1 MEKEYTLEDIAN
13 ENTSQFGSRE
23 LDNGNPYSWAKAK
36 PMEFTQDVEEMGKN
50 YTITIDQ
57 VKNYLAPREAGTME
71 NIGSGLVQVGSQI
84 LEASAGIDLFFKKN
98 SFPDLN
104 DKEAQD
110 LIALATHNLE
120 SIKANRAE
128 MLNREGIGGFA
139 FQASNVIGQ
148 AALSAAIGIATGGAA
163 VPIALGG
170 VQEFGRK
177 TGDYAIKYAQETG
190 DYSLKDQSAKDDL
203 IALAYAGV
211 SAAIEAGIG
220 AERVLNGLIAKGS
233 LKQAGKAALGE
244 ATEEFLQEYA
254 EYAADSVAGYNERGE
269 LEVFKDALT
278 GAVYG
283 ALGGG
288 VMGFGMYYANKGKL
302 TELFTRQGFDPATAK
317 SMAVEAIDDAKKT
330 TIAELITRDQLEKH
344 YGQKYEDLKVK
355 IDTVINNVQG
365 LSFLTPEQR
374 TNYVETVA
382 SDLSRQV
389 MIQAAM
395 FKTDTDSIL
404 NLSDIEAIGN
414 QLVLNTP
421 DMHDQVVLRQRI
433 ADKKAQL
440 KELRS
445 IKTQKKAQKL
455 GVEGETEQESRLNLQ
470 IQALQNQI
478 KRLDEEDL
486 IENKIV
492 SRRNGGVDV
501 VGQAIDAGKNF
512 IASAEAPTQQGLEGW
527 LSDTPRTYRKWFAR
541 NTIPESVRANLLSN
555 ATQIKDVA
563 KIHPDIKT
571 DIQNA
576 LKRIANGLTMDNFA
590 EMMSMP
596 TRDANPFQSASFA
609 YLLLSDPDVSLSAIA
624 SYTERLQAQ
633 QSYKDGAMQT
643 PDDIMSQVIKEN
655 TPDKWNTDGTTEDKN
670 LLMLYNQKTMQ
681 SKSSTIAAIRGGDV
695 NYITAILQENGI
707 KTREMSGTQIKDIAR
722 LNWQW
727 FIGKDVGISAGRN
740 AQRIA
745 LNAIEQNVVS
755 GNMVLLRNGYTQAQI
770 DAMDDATWDR
780 LVRAA
785 YRSENPETASQE
797 DQIDFDAIPDDI
809 LNQTELAAENAR
821 LDNIYP
827 AYTGDTIR
835 IIDPAEL
842 KQAQYEVIQRTNPM
856 QDEYHVGIRSV
867 NDIKTFDETIDDKD
881 SFVWGDY
888 SQEDAKRDLAK
899 NEITIYSSKPIENG
913 VFVSTSYKQAQEYAG
928 GKGAKVYEKTV
939 PLDYVAWISG
949 DEGQFAIT
957 DVVGKKRSVYNSNGE
972 RIAQS
977 EPALRNFYKW
987 FGDSKVVDSQG
998 RPLVVYHGTK
1008 DDFVE
1013 FQLKTGKRYDS
1024 GHLGTG
1030 FYFTNKEQSAKEYAQ
1045 WKSGYG
1051 EERVL
1056 PLYLKIQNPL
1066 LLNDKDATFKVRAKK
1081 ALGIPQKE
1089 TQGYYSITEK
1099 ESDQITNEAKKQG
1112 YDGIIAPMFS
1122 SEGEIYYVA
1131 FEPNQI
1137 KSVNNRGTFDIATP
1151 NIYFQSELSAA
1162 MNQRKKAAEDRNIIV
1177 DKLKNIKNQPM
1188 LQNTQTGEILIPTG
1202 IGNIR
1207 IVDKSALEDQ
1217 SVAFGYEPETRSFIV
1232 PIPKIQSKTIKQIQN
1247 YVAKQDL
1254 ETAMFHEDIHRLDH
1268 KGESDIDIK
1277 SEFMK
1282 ELNPDVS
1289 MKEYFN
1295 RPEEAHAYA
1304 QQRAAQI
1311 AENISKMTTTERLN
1325 VAGNAEFIDRMT
1337 DRVSKYYE
1345 WNTANT
1351 NYFRGLMEDLKSYI
1365 LNNLTDDVYYQG
1377 AGKHLAGFD
1386 PETKAIIL
1394 SKSMNTGSLPHEMAH
1409 FWLQEMFNRMQT
1421 EDVPESA
1428 RTSWNELSRVLGIT
1442 PDQRTL
1448 TADQQEKFA
1457 NLTEAY
1463 IFNKTALPA
1472 GTEPVIKDYME
1483 YVPERY
1489 NSFLD
1494 MGWVDGNGVVQNP
1507 ILNEDSKRWFDA
1519 YYSGMGLF
1527 GDSPTMTKFA
1537 VSNEPAKEDVRTE
1550 RQEILDDAHK
1560 EVMKTRQDAEK
1571 AIDENVP
1578 VETKQKIVDK
1588 IQDYDAAAKDFLA
1601 PAENSDDINDKKRSV
1616 WQKTLDI
1623 LHAGRGTDTR
1633 EETMAKVNDWVKKH
1647 WDEALAIAKLNPN
1660 YYDNPTEIPTSLLIR
1675 AVSEQNTDPAIK
1687 DLLRAN
1693 FAMAKSLEM
1702 KTGGLN
1708 NDTHDSVFLIGL
1720 GKIQNNLNQA
1730 YALKRFGAT
1739 KNATAR
1745 VDSEI
1750 AKFCERYASD
1760 VMSGRKSWQ
1769 DVMALAATEFGK
1781 VDGIDSQV
1789 LSQTQLPK
1797 NASRQDFIKYM
1808 KHLIKV
1814 QAGAEM
1820 SGEQIAK
1827 FNEVA
1832 TAAQI
1837 ASTDLDS
1844 ESESVY
1850 LAASA
1855 ALRRYHDFVAESIVA
1870 DNWFDKVAGQYFNR
1884 AMLSGLTTQTK
1895 NLVGNKFENWI
1906 VRAAIATKYGKSKV
1920 STETITK
1927 ERNRLTKIYE
1937 SSLLSI
1943 PQMENLSDPTLVHG
1957 EGYGLSDNSVNIAG
1971 IRLQTLGK
1979 TSIPDPL
1986 AMLGRSDFYFRR
1998 EVYLASLAARAT
2010 QYATEN
2016 NLDPDVVFK
2025 EFKKLSTTNE
2035 TAGDARKEAI
2045 LLGHTAV
2052 FTQNGS
2058 LAQALNK
2065 VRRVLN
2071 EMIPLG
2077 RRYGLGNL
2085 IAPFTKTPSNIVE
2098 MGARAI
2104 VSPFTSIYE
2113 YATTKELSLQHRV
2126 DLGNLAGALL
2136 LFAVTAALSGD
2147 YEPPYKVGEKYD
2159 AKRHYDSLRIGGVW
2173 IKLDSFGAM
2182 ETPLRLLLG
2191 AISSAK
2197 GAWPRVVAGTF
2208 AQIPVDISKLEY
2220 ALTKPAKGGTSF
2232 LEGEI
2237 DKFIP
2242 TIASDAAKALGH
2254 QSGIVLDSPYLMGN
2268 KTIRKLGLDG
2278 AEPSVNDWIRLVG
2291 MGIIQIDNKQ

>member
-13 ENTSQFGSRE
+13 ENTTQFGSRE

-71 NIGSGLVQVGSQI
+71 NIGSGLVQVGSQL

-148 AALSAAIGIATGGAA
+148 AALSAAIGVATGGAA

-211 SAAIEAGIG
+211 SAAIEAGMG

-244 ATEEFLQEYA
+244 AAEEFLQEYA

-470 IQALQNQI
+470 IKALQNQI

-492 SRRNGGVDV
+492 SRQNGGVDV

-590 EMMSMP
+590 EMMAAP

-624 SYTERLQAQ
+624 SYTERLQTQ

-681 SKSSTIAAIRGGDV
+681 SKASTIAAIRGGDV
-695 NYITAILQENGI
+695 NYITDILQQNGI
-707 KTREMSGTQIKDIAR
+707 KTRDMSGTQIKDIAR

-727 FIGKDVGISAGRN
+727 FIGKDVGVSAGRN

-745 LNAIEQNVVS
+745 LSAIEQNVVS
-755 GNMVLLRNGYTQAQI
+755 GDMVLLRNGYTQAQI

-809 LNQTELAAENAR
+809 LNQTDLAAENAR
-821 LDNIYP
+821 LD
-827 AYTGDTIR
+827 
-835 IIDPAEL
+835 AENPV
-842 KQAQYEVIQRTNPM
+842 YE
-856 QDEYHVGIRSV
+856 G
-867 NDIKTFDETIDDKD
+867 ETINID
-881 SFVWGDY
+881 
-888 SQEDAKRDLAK
+888 
-899 NEITIYSSKPIENG
+899 
-913 VFVSTSYKQAQEYAG
+913 
-928 GKGAKVYEKTV
+928 GKERT
-939 PLDYVAWISG
+939 
-949 DEGQFAIT
+949 
-957 DVVGKKRSVYNSNGE
+957 VYNSNGE

-987 FGDSKVVDSQG
+987 FGDSKVVDEQG
-998 RPLVVYHGTK
+998 RPLVVYHGTTA
-1008 DDFVE
+1008 DFDTFAE
-1013 FQLKTGKRYDS
+1013 NSF
-1024 GHLGTG
+1024 
-1030 FYFTNKEQSAKEYAQ
+1030 FTNDYFNADGYA
-1045 WKSGYG
+1045 SG
-1051 EERVL
+1051 EKVFEV
-1056 PLYLKIQNPL
+1056 YLKLSKPL
-1066 LLNDKDATFKVRAKK
+1066 VVDAKGKKWNQLDTKYGTTTREIIGKVSNKDFDGVIFENINDDWTDDEESENYTTDYIPFK
-1081 ALGIPQKE
+1081 
-1089 TQGYYSITEK
+1089 S
-1099 ESDQITNEAKKQG
+1099 
-1112 YDGIIAPMFS
+1112 
-1122 SEGEIYYVA
+1122 
-1131 FEPNQI
+1131 NQI
-1137 KSVNNRGTFDIATP
+1137 KSVDNRGTFDIANP
-1151 NIYFQSELSAA
+1151 NI
-1162 MNQRKKAAEDRNIIV
+1162 
-1177 DKLKNIKNQPM
+1177 
-1188 LQNTQTGEILIPTG
+1188 
-1202 IGNIR
+1202 
-1207 IVDKSALEDQ
+1207 
-1217 SVAFGYEPETRSFIV
+1217 
-1232 PIPKIQSKTIKQIQN
+1232 
-1247 YVAKQDL
+1247 
-1254 ETAMFHEDIHRLDH
+1254 
-1268 KGESDIDIK
+1268 
-1277 SEFMK
+1277 
-1282 ELNPDVS
+1282 
-1289 MKEYFN
+1289 
-1295 RPEEAHAYA
+1295 
-1304 QQRAAQI
+1304 
-1311 AENISKMTTTERLN
+1311 
-1325 VAGNAEFIDRMT
+1325 
-1337 DRVSKYYE
+1337 
-1345 WNTANT
+1345 
-1351 NYFRGLMEDLKSYI
+1351 
-1365 LNNLTDDVYYQG
+1365 YYQG

-1448 TADQQEKFA
+1448 TQDQQEKFA

-1507 ILNEDSKRWFDA
+1507 ILNEDSKHWFDA

-1560 EVMKTRQDAEK
+1560 EVLKTRQDAEK

-1708 NDTHDSVFLIGL
+1708 NDTHDSMFLIGL

-1906 VRAAIATKYGKSKV
+1906 VRAAIATKYGKSQV

-2113 YATTKELSLQHRV
+2113 YATTKDVSLQHRV

-2182 ETPLRLLLG
+2182 ETSLRLLLG

-2232 LEGEI
+2232 LEGELG
-2237 DKFIP
+2237 KFIP

-2278 AEPSVNDWIRLVG
+2278 AEPSVNDWIRAVG
-2291 MGIIQIDNKQ
+2291 LGIIQIDNKQ

>member
-71 NIGSGLVQVGSQI
+71 NIGSGLVQVGSQL

-148 AALSAAIGIATGGAA
+148 AALSAAIGVATGGAA

-211 SAAIEAGIG
+211 SAAIEAGMG

-244 ATEEFLQEYA
+244 AAEEFLQEYA

-317 SMAVEAIDDAKKT
+317 GMATEAIDDAKKT

-389 MIQAAM
+389 LIQAAM

-501 VGQAIDAGKNF
+501 VGQAIDTGKNF

-555 ATQIKDVA
+555 ATKIKDVA

-633 QSYKDGAMQT
+633 QSYKDGAKQT
-643 PDDIMSQVIKEN
+643 ADDIMSQVIKEN

-722 LNWQW
+722 MNWQW
-727 FIGKDVGISAGRN
+727 FIGKDVGVSAGRN

-785 YRSENPETASQE
+785 YRSENPETTSQE

-809 LNQTELAAENAR
+809 LNQTDLAAENAR
-821 LDNIYP
+821 LD
-827 AYTGDTIR
+827 
-835 IIDPAEL
+835 AENPV
-842 KQAQYEVIQRTNPM
+842 YE
-856 QDEYHVGIRSV
+856 G
-867 NDIKTFDETIDDKD
+867 ETINID
-881 SFVWGDY
+881 
-888 SQEDAKRDLAK
+888 
-899 NEITIYSSKPIENG
+899 
-913 VFVSTSYKQAQEYAG
+913 
-928 GKGAKVYEKTV
+928 GKERT
-939 PLDYVAWISG
+939 
-949 DEGQFAIT
+949 
-957 DVVGKKRSVYNSNGE
+957 VYNSNGE

-998 RPLVVYHGTK
+998 RPLVVYHGT
-1008 DDFVE
+1008 DAE
-1013 FQLKTGKRYDS
+1013 FDTFDISHFGETDS
-1024 GHLGTG
+1024 GDFGRG
-1030 FYFTNKEQSAKEYAQ
+1030 FYFTADKRYAEY
-1045 WKSGYG
+1045 YG
-1051 EERVL
+1051 GQIM
-1056 PLYLKIQNPL
+1056 PLYLKIENPY
-1066 LLNDKDATFKVRAKK
+1066 KTS
-1081 ALGIPQKE
+1081 IW
-1089 TQGYYSITEK
+1089 GYVDTDLK
-1099 ESDQITNEAKKQG
+1099 QKQG
-1112 YDGIIAPMFS
+1112 YDGVLVWTQETVFPRSKFETQKEYKAAIKEYQEYGRYNVEIGEESFS
-1122 SEGEIYYVA
+1122 IQEKLPKEIVV
-1131 FEPNQI
+1131 FESNQI
-1137 KSVNNRGTFDIATP
+1137 KSTDNRGTFDVATP
-1151 NIYFQSELSAA
+1151 NIYYQSELPDVAESVERLSDLNPSAA
-1162 MNQRKKAAEDRNIIV
+1162 ARKESNESWVDFVNYINHNFDALHTIKNGKGLAAFMREIDPNTKYKEMAVMIVDSSIYADRLGLIEGYFDPNANVLVLPVSSEIYNNT
-1177 DKLKNIKNQPM
+1177 DKLKEYLTSDYMKTIFRHEFTHAQDVARGVPAQP
-1188 LQNTQTGEILIPTG
+1188 
-1202 IGNIR
+1202 
-1207 IVDKSALEDQ
+1207 VSDKDSEYYNNPAEFNAYSQQAIQHIADALNKMGSFYSDIALENW
-1217 SVAFGYEPETRSFIV
+1217 ASFLKYSMQVITDSRDGTN
-1232 PIPKIQSKTIKQIQN
+1232 KALLNFNQRNKRRFLN
-1247 YVAKQDL
+1247 
-1254 ETAMFHEDIHRLDH
+1254 RLYQTYNMY
-1268 KGESDIDIK
+1268 K
-1277 SEFMK
+1277 S
-1282 ELNPDVS
+1282 
-1289 MKEYFN
+1289 
-1295 RPEEAHAYA
+1295 
-1304 QQRAAQI
+1304 Q
-1311 AENISKMTTTERLN
+1311 TE
-1325 VAGNAEFIDRMT
+1325 GM
-1337 DRVSKYYE
+1337 
-1345 WNTANT
+1345 
-1351 NYFRGLMEDLKSYI
+1351 
-1365 LNNLTDDVYYQG
+1365 YYQG
-1377 AGKHLAGFD
+1377 AGKHIAGFD

-1560 EVMKTRQDAEK
+1560 EVIRTRQDAEK

-1601 PAENSDDINDKKRSV
+1601 PAENADDINDKKRSV

-1647 WDEALAIAKLNPN
+1647 WDEALAIATLNPN

-1708 NDTHDSVFLIGL
+1708 NDTHDSMFLIGL

-1906 VRAAIATKYGKSKV
+1906 VRAAIATKYGKSQV

-1971 IRLQTLGK
+1971 VRLQTLGK

-2045 LLGHTAV
+2045 LMGHTAV

-2173 IKLDSFGAM
+2173 IKLDAFGAM

-2232 LEGEI
+2232 VEGELG
-2237 DKFIP
+2237 KFIP

>member
-13 ENTSQFGSRE
+13 ANTSQFGSRE

-71 NIGSGLVQVGSQI
+71 NIGSGLVQVGSQL
-84 LEASAGIDLFFKKN
+84 LEASAGLDLFFKKN

-148 AALSAAIGIATGGAA
+148 AALSAAIGVATGGAA

-211 SAAIEAGIG
+211 SAAIEAGMG

-244 ATEEFLQEYA
+244 AAEEFLQEYA

-317 SMAVEAIDDAKKT
+317 GMAVEAIDDAKKT

-374 TNYVETVA
+374 ANYVETVA

-389 MIQAAM
+389 LIQAAM

-555 ATQIKDVA
+555 ATKIKDVA

-633 QSYKDGAMQT
+633 QSYKDGAKQT

-707 KTREMSGTQIKDIAR
+707 KTRDMSGTQIKDIAR
-722 LNWQW
+722 MNWQW
-727 FIGKDVGISAGRN
+727 FIGKDVGVSAGRN

-745 LNAIEQNVVS
+745 LSAIEQNVVS
-755 GNMVLLRNGYTQAQI
+755 GDMVLLRNGYTQAQI

-809 LNQTELAAENAR
+809 LNQTDLAAENAR
-821 LDNIYP
+821 LD
-827 AYTGDTIR
+827 
-835 IIDPAEL
+835 AENPV
-842 KQAQYEVIQRTNPM
+842 YE
-856 QDEYHVGIRSV
+856 G
-867 NDIKTFDETIDDKD
+867 ETINID
-881 SFVWGDY
+881 
-888 SQEDAKRDLAK
+888 
-899 NEITIYSSKPIENG
+899 
-913 VFVSTSYKQAQEYAG
+913 
-928 GKGAKVYEKTV
+928 GKERT
-939 PLDYVAWISG
+939 
-949 DEGQFAIT
+949 
-957 DVVGKKRSVYNSNGE
+957 VYNSNGE

-987 FGDSKVVDSQG
+987 FGDSKVVDEQG

-1008 DDFVE
+1008 AQFNE
-1013 FQLKTGKRYDS
+1013 FLGEKIGQS
-1024 GHLGTG
+1024 GTSEGVG
-1030 FYFTNKEQSAKEYAQ
+1030 FYFTNDKGIATGYGDVMSVYLKLEKPVYAYAQ
-1045 WKSGYG
+1045 VFMA
-1051 EERVL
+1051 E
-1056 PLYLKIQNPL
+1056 
-1066 LLNDKDATFKVRAKK
+1066 D
-1081 ALGIPQKE
+1081 
-1089 TQGYYSITEK
+1089 
-1099 ESDQITNEAKKQG
+1099 
-1112 YDGIIAPMFS
+1112 YDGDLDIMEANAEMIRDASMQVLEDLKAKGYEFYDETTSQMADIYTETDYDSLVNTIEMYIKDGIKAEEYDENKLYNDIREAIIKEFGFDGFKTKRYNNSDAAV
-1122 SEGEIYYVA
+1122 YVA
-1131 FEPNQI
+1131 LMSNQI
-1137 KSVNNRGTFDIATP
+1137 KSVNNRGTFDIANP
-1151 NIYFQSELSAA
+1151 NIYYQSELPDVAESVERLSDLNPSAA
-1162 MNQRKKAAEDRNIIV
+1162 ARKESNESWVDFVNYINHNFDALHTIKNGKGLAAFMREIDPNTKYKEMAVMIVDSSIYADRLGLIEGYFDPNANVLVLPVSSEIYNNT
-1177 DKLKNIKNQPM
+1177 DKLKEYLTSNYMKTIFRHEFTHAQDVARGVPAQP
-1188 LQNTQTGEILIPTG
+1188 
-1202 IGNIR
+1202 
-1207 IVDKSALEDQ
+1207 VSDKDSEYYNNPAEFNAYSQQAIQHIADALNKMGSFYSDIALENW
-1217 SVAFGYEPETRSFIV
+1217 ASFLKYSMQVITDSRDGTN
-1232 PIPKIQSKTIKQIQN
+1232 KALLNFNQRNKRRFLN
-1247 YVAKQDL
+1247 
-1254 ETAMFHEDIHRLDH
+1254 RLYQTYNMY
-1268 KGESDIDIK
+1268 K
-1277 SEFMK
+1277 S
-1282 ELNPDVS
+1282 
-1289 MKEYFN
+1289 
-1295 RPEEAHAYA
+1295 
-1304 QQRAAQI
+1304 Q
-1311 AENISKMTTTERLN
+1311 TE
-1325 VAGNAEFIDRMT
+1325 GM
-1337 DRVSKYYE
+1337 
-1345 WNTANT
+1345 
-1351 NYFRGLMEDLKSYI
+1351 
-1365 LNNLTDDVYYQG
+1365 YYQG

-1448 TADQQEKFA
+1448 TQDQQEKFA

-1560 EVMKTRQDAEK
+1560 EVIRTRQDAEK

-1616 WQKTLDI
+1616 WEKTLDI

-1633 EETMAKVNDWVKKH
+1633 DETMAKVNDWVKKH
-1647 WDEALAIAKLNPN
+1647 WDEALAIATLNPN

-1708 NDTHDSVFLIGL
+1708 NDTHDSMFLIGL

-1906 VRAAIATKYGKSKV
+1906 VRAAIASKYGKSKV

-2113 YATTKELSLQHRV
+2113 YATTKDLSLQHRV

-2232 LEGEI
+2232 LEGELG
-2237 DKFIP
+2237 KFIP
-2242 TIASDAAKALGH
+2242 TIVSDAAKAFGH

>member
-148 AALSAAIGIATGGAA
+148 AALSAAIGVATGGAA
-163 VPIALGG
+163 LPIALGG

-211 SAAIEAGIG
+211 SAAIEAGMG

-244 ATEEFLQEYA
+244 AAEEFLQEYA

-374 TNYVETVA
+374 ANYVETVA

-512 IASAEAPTQQGLEGW
+512 IASAEAPTKQGLEGW

-727 FIGKDVGISAGRN
+727 FIGKDVGVSAGRN

-755 GNMVLLRNGYTQAQI
+755 GDMVLLRNGYTQAQI

-809 LNQTELAAENAR
+809 LNQTDLAAENAR
-821 LDNIYP
+821 LD
-827 AYTGDTIR
+827 
-835 IIDPAEL
+835 AENPV
-842 KQAQYEVIQRTNPM
+842 YE
-856 QDEYHVGIRSV
+856 G
-867 NDIKTFDETIDDKD
+867 ETINID
-881 SFVWGDY
+881 
-888 SQEDAKRDLAK
+888 
-899 NEITIYSSKPIENG
+899 
-913 VFVSTSYKQAQEYAG
+913 
-928 GKGAKVYEKTV
+928 GKE
-939 PLDYVAWISG
+939 
-949 DEGQFAIT
+949 
-957 DVVGKKRSVYNSNGE
+957 RSVYNSNGE

-1008 DDFVE
+1008 AQFNE
-1013 FQLKTGKRYDS
+1013 FLGEKIGQS
-1024 GHLGTG
+1024 GTSEGVG
-1030 FYFTNKEQSAKEYAQ
+1030 FYFTNDKSIAAGYGDVMSVYLKLEKPVYAYAQ
-1045 WKSGYG
+1045 VFMA
-1051 EERVL
+1051 E
-1056 PLYLKIQNPL
+1056 
-1066 LLNDKDATFKVRAKK
+1066 D
-1081 ALGIPQKE
+1081 
-1089 TQGYYSITEK
+1089 
-1099 ESDQITNEAKKQG
+1099 
-1112 YDGIIAPMFS
+1112 YDGDLDIMEANAEMIRDASMQVLEDLKTKGYEFYDETTSQMADIYTETDYDSLVNTIEMYIKDGIKAEEYDENKLYNDIREAIIKEFGFDGFKTKRYNNSDAAV
-1122 SEGEIYYVA
+1122 YVA
-1131 FEPNQI
+1131 LMSNQI
-1137 KSVNNRGTFDIATP
+1137 KSVNNRGTFDVANP
-1151 NIYFQSELSAA
+1151 NIYYQSELQLPDAAESVERLSDLNPSAEA
-1162 MNQRKKAAEDRNIIV
+1162 RKESNESWVDFVNYINHNFDALHTIKNGKGLAAFMREIDPNTKYKEMAVMIVDSSIYSDRLGLIEGYFDPNANVLVLPVSSEIYNNTEKLKEYLTSDYMKTIFRHEFTHAQDVARGVPAQPVSDKDSEYYNNPAEYNAYSQQAIQHIADSLNKMGSFYSDIALENWASFLKYSMQVITDSRDGTNKALLNFNQRNKRRFLNR
-1177 DKLKNIKNQPM
+1177 LY
-1188 LQNTQTGEILIPTG
+1188 QTY
-1202 IGNIR
+1202 NMY
-1207 IVDKSALEDQ
+1207 KSQ
-1217 SVAFGYEPETRSFIV
+1217 
-1232 PIPKIQSKTIKQIQN
+1232 
-1247 YVAKQDL
+1247 
-1254 ETAMFHEDIHRLDH
+1254 
-1268 KGESDIDIK
+1268 
-1277 SEFMK
+1277 
-1282 ELNPDVS
+1282 
-1289 MKEYFN
+1289 
-1295 RPEEAHAYA
+1295 
-1304 QQRAAQI
+1304 
-1311 AENISKMTTTERLN
+1311 TE
-1325 VAGNAEFIDRMT
+1325 GM
-1337 DRVSKYYE
+1337 
-1345 WNTANT
+1345 
-1351 NYFRGLMEDLKSYI
+1351 
-1365 LNNLTDDVYYQG
+1365 YYQG

-1560 EVMKTRQDAEK
+1560 EVLKTRQDAEK

-1633 EETMAKVNDWVKKH
+1633 DETMAKVNDWVKKH
-1647 WDEALAIAKLNPN
+1647 WDEALAIATLNPN

-1708 NDTHDSVFLIGL
+1708 NDTHDSMFLIGL

-1789 LSQTQLPK
+1789 LSQIQLPK

-2016 NLDPDVVFK
+2016 HLDPDVVFK

-2242 TIASDAAKALGH
+2242 TIASDAAKAFGH

-2291 MGIIQIDNKQ
+2291 FGIIQIDNKK

>member
-1 MEKEYTLEDIAN
+1 MEKEYTLADIAN
-13 ENTSQFGSRE
+13 ENTTRFGSRE

-50 YTITIDQ
+50 FTITIDQ

-84 LEASAGIDLFFKKN
+84 LESTAGIDLFFKKN

-148 AALSAAIGIATGGAA
+148 AALSAVAGLATGGAA
-163 VPIALGG
+163 LPIALGG

-211 SAAIEAGIG
+211 SAAIEAGMG

-244 ATEEFLQEYA
+244 AAEEFLQEYA
-254 EYAADSVAGYNERGE
+254 EYAADSVVGYNERGE

-317 SMAVEAIDDAKKT
+317 GMATEAIDDAKKT

-344 YGQKYEDLKVK
+344 YGHKYEDLKVK

-395 FKTDTDSIL
+395 LKTDTDSIL
-404 NLSDIEAIGN
+404 NLSDIEAVGN

-470 IQALQNQI
+470 IKALQNQI

-492 SRRNGGVDV
+492 SRQNGGVDV

-541 NTIPESVRANLLSN
+541 NAIPEPVRANLLSN
-555 ATQIKDVA
+555 ATKIKDVA

-633 QSYKDGAMQT
+633 QTYKNGVNQT
-643 PDDIMSQVIKEN
+643 SDDIMSQVIKEN

-681 SKSSTIAAIRGGDV
+681 SKASTIAAIRGGDV
-695 NYITAILQENGI
+695 DYIAEILQAKGI
-707 KTREMSGTQIKDIAR
+707 KTRGLSGTQIKDIAR

-727 FIGKDVGISAGRN
+727 FIGKNVGLSAGRN
-740 AQRIA
+740 GQRIA
-745 LNAIEQNVVS
+745 LTAIEQNVVS
-755 GNMVLLRNGYTQAQI
+755 GDMVLLRNGYTQAQI

-785 YRSENPETASQE
+785 YKSENPETAE
-797 DQIDFDAIPDDI
+797 REQIDFNAIPDDI
-809 LNQTELAAENAR
+809 LNQTDLAAENAR
-821 LDNIYP
+821 LDDMYP
-827 AYTGDTIR
+827 AYTGETIN
-835 IIDPAEL
+835 IDGQE
-842 KQAQYEVIQRTNPM
+842 
-856 QDEYHVGIRSV
+856 RSV
-867 NDIKTFDETIDDKD
+867 F
-881 SFVWGDY
+881 
-888 SQEDAKRDLAK
+888 
-899 NEITIYSSKPIENG
+899 
-913 VFVSTSYKQAQEYAG
+913 
-928 GKGAKVYEKTV
+928 
-939 PLDYVAWISG
+939 
-949 DEGQFAIT
+949 
-957 DVVGKKRSVYNSNGE
+957 NSNGE

-987 FGDSKVVDSQG
+987 FGDSKVVDKQG
-998 RPLVVYHGTK
+998 RPLVVYHGTSS
-1008 DDFVE
+1008 E
-1013 FQLKTGKRYDS
+1013 FDTFNIAESGKNTGTAIYGK
-1024 GHLGTG
+1024 G
-1030 FYFTNKEQSAKEYAQ
+1030 FYFTTNKEIATRWGAKH
-1045 WKSGYG
+1045 G
-1051 EERVL
+1051 EPIVMPVYIKLENPNLVEQ
-1056 PLYLKIQNPL
+1056 LKYPKDSQEKGFDGVIAKVWGS
-1066 LLNDKDATFKVRAKK
+1066 NDLEV
-1081 ALGIPQKE
+1081 
-1089 TQGYYSITEK
+1089 
-1099 ESDQITNEAKKQG
+1099 
-1112 YDGIIAPMFS
+1112 
-1122 SEGEIYYVA
+1122 VA

-1137 KSVNNRGTFDIATP
+1137 KSVNNRGTFDIANP
-1151 NIYFQSELSAA
+1151 NIYYQSELPDVAESVERLSNLNPSAA
-1162 MNQRKKAAEDRNIIV
+1162 ARKESNESWVDFVNYINHNFDALHTIKNGKGLAAFMREIDPNTKYNKMAVMIV
-1177 DKLKNIKNQPM
+1177 DSSIYADSLGLIDGYFDPNTNVMVLPVSSSIYNDTDKLKEYLTSNYMKVIFRHEFTHAQDVARGVPAQP
-1188 LQNTQTGEILIPTG
+1188 
-1202 IGNIR
+1202 
-1207 IVDKSALEDQ
+1207 VSDKDSEYYNNPAEFNAYSQQAIQHIADALNKMGSFYSDIALENW
-1217 SVAFGYEPETRSFIV
+1217 ASFLKYSMQVITDSRDGTN
-1232 PIPKIQSKTIKQIQN
+1232 KALLNFNQRNKRRFLN
-1247 YVAKQDL
+1247 
-1254 ETAMFHEDIHRLDH
+1254 RLYQTYNMY
-1268 KGESDIDIK
+1268 K
-1277 SEFMK
+1277 S
-1282 ELNPDVS
+1282 
-1289 MKEYFN
+1289 
-1295 RPEEAHAYA
+1295 
-1304 QQRAAQI
+1304 Q
-1311 AENISKMTTTERLN
+1311 TE
-1325 VAGNAEFIDRMT
+1325 GM
-1337 DRVSKYYE
+1337 
-1345 WNTANT
+1345 
-1351 NYFRGLMEDLKSYI
+1351 
-1365 LNNLTDDVYYQG
+1365 YYQG

-1409 FWLQEMFNRMQT
+1409 FWLQEMFNRSQGKT
-1421 EDVPESA
+1421 DLPESA

-1442 PDQRTL
+1442 PDQKTL

-1550 RQEILDDAHK
+1550 RQEILDNAHK
-1560 EVMKTRQDAEK
+1560 EVIRTRQDAEK
-1571 AIDENVP
+1571 AIDENIP

-1647 WDEALAIAKLNPN
+1647 WDEALAIATLNPN
-1660 YYDNPTEIPTSLLIR
+1660 YYANPTEIPTSLLIR

-1708 NDTHDSVFLIGL
+1708 NDTHDSMFLIGL

-1789 LSQTQLPK
+1789 LSQIQLPK

-1820 SGEQIAK
+1820 TGEQIAK

-1850 LAASA
+1850 LAAA
-1855 ALRRYHDFVAESIVA
+1855 AAMRRYHDFVAESIIA
-1870 DNWFDKVAGQYFNR
+1870 DNWFDKIAGQYFNR
-1884 AMLSGLTTQTK
+1884 AMLSGLTTQVK

-1906 VRAAIATKYGKSKV
+1906 VRAAIATKYGKSQV

-1943 PQMENLSDPTLVHG
+1943 PQMENLSDPTLIHG

-2045 LLGHTAV
+2045 LMGHTAV
-2052 FTQNGS
+2052 FTQDGS

-2077 RRYGLGNL
+2077 KRYGLVNL

-2173 IKLDSFGAM
+2173 IKLDTFGAM

-2191 AISSAK
+2191 SISTAK
-2197 GAWPRVVAGTF
+2197 GVWPRVVAGTF

-2220 ALTKPAKGGTSF
+2220 ALTNPAKGGTSF
-2232 LEGEI
+2232 IEGEL

-2242 TIASDAAKALGH
+2242 TIVSDAAKAFGH

-2291 MGIIQIDNKQ
+2291 LGIIQIDNKE

>member
-71 NIGSGLVQVGSQI
+71 NIGSGLVQVGSQL
-84 LEASAGIDLFFKKN
+84 LEASAGLDLFFKKN

-148 AALSAAIGIATGGAA
+148 AALSAAIGVATGGAA

-302 TELFTRQGFDPATAK
+302 TELFTRQGFDRATAK

-555 ATQIKDVA
+555 ATEIKDVA

-576 LKRIANGLTMDNFA
+576 LKRIANGLTTDNFA

-643 PDDIMSQVIKEN
+643 ADDIMSQVIKEN

-681 SKSSTIAAIRGGDV
+681 SKASTIAAIRGGDV

-727 FIGKDVGISAGRN
+727 FIGKDVGVSAGRN

-809 LNQTELAAENAR
+809 LNQTDLAAENAR
-821 LDNIYP
+821 LD
-827 AYTGDTIR
+827 
-835 IIDPAEL
+835 AENPV
-842 KQAQYEVIQRTNPM
+842 YE
-856 QDEYHVGIRSV
+856 G
-867 NDIKTFDETIDDKD
+867 ETINID
-881 SFVWGDY
+881 
-888 SQEDAKRDLAK
+888 
-899 NEITIYSSKPIENG
+899 
-913 VFVSTSYKQAQEYAG
+913 
-928 GKGAKVYEKTV
+928 GKERT
-939 PLDYVAWISG
+939 
-949 DEGQFAIT
+949 
-957 DVVGKKRSVYNSNGE
+957 VYNSNGE

-987 FGDSKVVDSQG
+987 FGDSKVVDKKG
-998 RPLVVYHGTK
+998 RPLVMHHGTK
-1008 DDFVE
+1008 TE
-1013 FQLKTGKRYDS
+1013 FEEFYRSSDIGFHFGSKGAARIKAGRGKQAVVY
-1024 GHLGTG
+1024 
-1030 FYFTNKEQSAKEYAQ
+1030 N
-1045 WKSGYG
+1045 
-1051 EERVL
+1051 V
-1056 PLYLKIQNPL
+1056 YLKIQNPL
-1066 LLNDKDATFKVRAKK
+1066 KFDRDLGNWDAAKDSYLATELLNMGIITQEQFNGLRYNFGSYGSSNAILLRN
-1081 ALGIPQKE
+1081 ALKE
-1089 TQGYYSITEK
+1089 KGF
-1099 ESDQITNEAKKQG
+1099 
-1112 YDGIIAPMFS
+1112 DGIEYPN
-1122 SEGEIYYVA
+1122 YYEDTGKISYIA
-1131 FEPNQI
+1131 FEPTQI
-1137 KSVNNRGTFDIATP
+1137 KSVNNRGTFDIANP
-1151 NIYFQSELSAA
+1151 NIYYQSELSAA
-1162 MNQRKKAAEDRNIIV
+1162 MNQRKKAAEDKNIIV

-1217 SVAFGYEPETRSFIV
+1217 SVVFGYEPETRSFIV
-1232 PIPKIQSKTIKQIQN
+1232 PIPRIQSKTIKQIQN
-1247 YVAKQDL
+1247 YVEKQDL

-1311 AENISKMTTTERLN
+1311 AANISQMSTTERLN

-1560 EVMKTRQDAEK
+1560 EVIRTRQDAEK

-1647 WDEALAIAKLNPN
+1647 WDEALAIATLNPN

-1708 NDTHDSVFLIGL
+1708 NDTHDSMFLIGL

-1750 AKFCERYASD
+1750 AKFCERYAGD

-1971 IRLQTLGK
+1971 VRLQTLGK

-2113 YATTKELSLQHRV
+2113 YATTKDVSLQHRV

-2232 LEGEI
+2232 LEGELG
-2237 DKFIP
+2237 KFIP
-2242 TIASDAAKALGH
+2242 TIASDAAKAFGH

>member
-13 ENTSQFGSRE
+13 ENTTQFGSRE

-71 NIGSGLVQVGSQI
+71 NIGSGLVQVGSQL
-84 LEASAGIDLFFKKN
+84 LEASAGLDLFFKKN

-120 SIKANRAE
+120 SIKENRAE

-148 AALSAAIGIATGGAA
+148 AALSAAIGVATGGAA

-170 VQEFGRK
+170 IQEFGRK

-211 SAAIEAGIG
+211 SAAIEAGMG

-244 ATEEFLQEYA
+244 AAEEFLQEYA

-317 SMAVEAIDDAKKT
+317 GMAVEAIDDAKKA

-389 MIQAAM
+389 LIQAAM

-555 ATQIKDVA
+555 ATKIKDVA

-633 QSYKDGAMQT
+633 QSYKDGAKQT
-643 PDDIMSQVIKEN
+643 ADDIMSQVIKEN

-727 FIGKDVGISAGRN
+727 FIGKDVGVSAGRN

-809 LNQTELAAENAR
+809 LNQTDLAAENAR
-821 LDNIYP
+821 LD
-827 AYTGDTIR
+827 
-835 IIDPAEL
+835 AENPV
-842 KQAQYEVIQRTNPM
+842 YE
-856 QDEYHVGIRSV
+856 G
-867 NDIKTFDETIDDKD
+867 ETINID
-881 SFVWGDY
+881 
-888 SQEDAKRDLAK
+888 
-899 NEITIYSSKPIENG
+899 
-913 VFVSTSYKQAQEYAG
+913 
-928 GKGAKVYEKTV
+928 GKERT
-939 PLDYVAWISG
+939 
-949 DEGQFAIT
+949 
-957 DVVGKKRSVYNSNGE
+957 VYNSNGE

-998 RPLVVYHGTK
+998 RPLVVYHQTSETFNTFERGRDKAGKYDYETPGGFFFK
-1008 DDFVE
+1008 SSDRNIGVAGNIQMPVYLKAEKTITFDNRQQLQKYWSENIDGYADLLKQYQNVDADYNARVDNIESDMDKAIDDLENSESYKNATDAQQYQMRSDLMDSFDSTALFDE
-1013 FQLKTGKRYDS
+1013 WRNAANNIAEQMKQLVNDYVSANNIEMVKLENDS
-1024 GHLGTG
+1024 GAIG
-1030 FYFTNKEQSAKEYAQ
+1030 
-1045 WKSGYG
+1045 
-1051 EERVL
+1051 
-1056 PLYLKIQNPL
+1056 
-1066 LLNDKDATFKVRAKK
+1066 KK
-1081 ALGIPQKE
+1081 TTDSFI
-1089 TQGYYSITEK
+1089 
-1099 ESDQITNEAKKQG
+1099 
-1112 YDGIIAPMFS
+1112 
-1122 SEGEIYYVA
+1122 V
-1131 FEPNQI
+1131 FEPTQI
-1137 KSVNNRGTFDIATP
+1137 KSTDNRGTFDIANP
-1151 NIYFQSELSAA
+1151 NIYYQSELPDVAESVERLSDLNPSAA
-1162 MNQRKKAAEDRNIIV
+1162 ARKESNESWVDFVNYINHNFDALHTIKNGKGLAAFMREIDPNTKYKEMAVMIVDSSIYADRLGLIEGYFDPNANVLVLPVSSEIYNNT
-1177 DKLKNIKNQPM
+1177 DKLKEYLTSDYMKTIFRHEFTHAQDVARGVPAQP
-1188 LQNTQTGEILIPTG
+1188 
-1202 IGNIR
+1202 
-1207 IVDKSALEDQ
+1207 VSDKDSEYYNNPAEFNAYSQQAIQHIADALNKMGSFYSDIALENW
-1217 SVAFGYEPETRSFIV
+1217 ASFLKYSMQVITDSRDGTN
-1232 PIPKIQSKTIKQIQN
+1232 KALLNFNQRNKRRFLN
-1247 YVAKQDL
+1247 
-1254 ETAMFHEDIHRLDH
+1254 RLYQTYNMY
-1268 KGESDIDIK
+1268 K
-1277 SEFMK
+1277 S
-1282 ELNPDVS
+1282 
-1289 MKEYFN
+1289 
-1295 RPEEAHAYA
+1295 
-1304 QQRAAQI
+1304 Q
-1311 AENISKMTTTERLN
+1311 TE
-1325 VAGNAEFIDRMT
+1325 GM
-1337 DRVSKYYE
+1337 
-1345 WNTANT
+1345 
-1351 NYFRGLMEDLKSYI
+1351 
-1365 LNNLTDDVYYQG
+1365 YYQG

-1560 EVMKTRQDAEK
+1560 EVIRTRQDAEK

-1588 IQDYDAAAKDFLA
+1588 IQDYDAAARDFLA

-1647 WDEALAIAKLNPN
+1647 WDEALAIATLNPN

-1708 NDTHDSVFLIGL
+1708 NDTHDSMFLIGL

-1906 VRAAIATKYGKSKV
+1906 VRAAIATKYGKSQV

-1971 IRLQTLGK
+1971 VRLQTLGK

-2016 NLDPDVVFK
+2016 HLDPDVVFK

-2045 LLGHTAV
+2045 LMGHTAV

-2113 YATTKELSLQHRV
+2113 YATTKDVSLQHRV

-2173 IKLDSFGAM
+2173 IKLDAFGAM

-2232 LEGEI
+2232 LEGELG
-2237 DKFIP
+2237 KFIP

>member
-1 MEKEYTLEDIAN
+1 
-13 ENTSQFGSRE
+13 
-23 LDNGNPYSWAKAK
+23 
-36 PMEFTQDVEEMGKN
+36 
-50 YTITIDQ
+50 
-57 VKNYLAPREAGTME
+57 
-71 NIGSGLVQVGSQI
+71 
-84 LEASAGIDLFFKKN
+84 
-98 SFPDLN
+98 
-104 DKEAQD
+104 
-110 LIALATHNLE
+110 
-120 SIKANRAE
+120 
-128 MLNREGIGGFA
+128 
-139 FQASNVIGQ
+139 
-148 AALSAAIGIATGGAA
+148 
-163 VPIALGG
+163 
-170 VQEFGRK
+170 
-177 TGDYAIKYAQETG
+177 
-190 DYSLKDQSAKDDL
+190 
-203 IALAYAGV
+203 
-211 SAAIEAGIG
+211 
-220 AERVLNGLIAKGS
+220 
-233 LKQAGKAALGE
+233 
-244 ATEEFLQEYA
+244 
-254 EYAADSVAGYNERGE
+254 
-269 LEVFKDALT
+269 
-278 GAVYG
+278 
-283 ALGGG
+283 
-288 VMGFGMYYANKGKL
+288 MY
-302 TELFTRQGFDPATAK
+302 K
-317 SMAVEAIDDAKKT
+317 S
-330 TIAELITRDQLEKH
+330 
-344 YGQKYEDLKVK
+344 
-355 IDTVINNVQG
+355 
-365 LSFLTPEQR
+365 
-374 TNYVETVA
+374 
-382 SDLSRQV
+382 
-389 MIQAAM
+389 
-395 FKTDTDSIL
+395 
-404 NLSDIEAIGN
+404 
-414 QLVLNTP
+414 
-421 DMHDQVVLRQRI
+421 
-433 ADKKAQL
+433 
-440 KELRS
+440 
-445 IKTQKKAQKL
+445 
-455 GVEGETEQESRLNLQ
+455 
-470 IQALQNQI
+470 
-478 KRLDEEDL
+478 
-486 IENKIV
+486 
-492 SRRNGGVDV
+492 
-501 VGQAIDAGKNF
+501 
-512 IASAEAPTQQGLEGW
+512 
-527 LSDTPRTYRKWFAR
+527 
-541 NTIPESVRANLLSN
+541 
-555 ATQIKDVA
+555 
-563 KIHPDIKT
+563 
-571 DIQNA
+571 
-576 LKRIANGLTMDNFA
+576 
-590 EMMSMP
+590 
-596 TRDANPFQSASFA
+596 
-609 YLLLSDPDVSLSAIA
+609 
-624 SYTERLQAQ
+624 
-633 QSYKDGAMQT
+633 
-643 PDDIMSQVIKEN
+643 
-655 TPDKWNTDGTTEDKN
+655 
-670 LLMLYNQKTMQ
+670 
-681 SKSSTIAAIRGGDV
+681 
-695 NYITAILQENGI
+695 
-707 KTREMSGTQIKDIAR
+707 
-722 LNWQW
+722 
-727 FIGKDVGISAGRN
+727 
-740 AQRIA
+740 
-745 LNAIEQNVVS
+745 
-755 GNMVLLRNGYTQAQI
+755 
-770 DAMDDATWDR
+770 
-780 LVRAA
+780 
-785 YRSENPETASQE
+785 
-797 DQIDFDAIPDDI
+797 
-809 LNQTELAAENAR
+809 QTE
-821 LDNIYP
+821 
-827 AYTGDTIR
+827 G
-835 IIDPAEL
+835 
-842 KQAQYEVIQRTNPM
+842 M
-856 QDEYHVGIRSV
+856 
-867 NDIKTFDETIDDKD
+867 
-881 SFVWGDY
+881 
-888 SQEDAKRDLAK
+888 
-899 NEITIYSSKPIENG
+899 
-913 VFVSTSYKQAQEYAG
+913 
-928 GKGAKVYEKTV
+928 
-939 PLDYVAWISG
+939 
-949 DEGQFAIT
+949 
-957 DVVGKKRSVYNSNGE
+957 
-972 RIAQS
+972 
-977 EPALRNFYKW
+977 
-987 FGDSKVVDSQG
+987 
-998 RPLVVYHGTK
+998 
-1008 DDFVE
+1008 
-1013 FQLKTGKRYDS
+1013 
-1024 GHLGTG
+1024 
-1030 FYFTNKEQSAKEYAQ
+1030 
-1045 WKSGYG
+1045 
-1051 EERVL
+1051 
-1056 PLYLKIQNPL
+1056 
-1066 LLNDKDATFKVRAKK
+1066 
-1081 ALGIPQKE
+1081 
-1089 TQGYYSITEK
+1089 
-1099 ESDQITNEAKKQG
+1099 
-1112 YDGIIAPMFS
+1112 
-1122 SEGEIYYVA
+1122 
-1131 FEPNQI
+1131 
-1137 KSVNNRGTFDIATP
+1137 
-1151 NIYFQSELSAA
+1151 
-1162 MNQRKKAAEDRNIIV
+1162 
-1177 DKLKNIKNQPM
+1177 
-1188 LQNTQTGEILIPTG
+1188 
-1202 IGNIR
+1202 
-1207 IVDKSALEDQ
+1207 
-1217 SVAFGYEPETRSFIV
+1217 
-1232 PIPKIQSKTIKQIQN
+1232 
-1247 YVAKQDL
+1247 
-1254 ETAMFHEDIHRLDH
+1254 
-1268 KGESDIDIK
+1268 
-1277 SEFMK
+1277 
-1282 ELNPDVS
+1282 
-1289 MKEYFN
+1289 
-1295 RPEEAHAYA
+1295 
-1304 QQRAAQI
+1304 
-1311 AENISKMTTTERLN
+1311 
-1325 VAGNAEFIDRMT
+1325 
-1337 DRVSKYYE
+1337 
-1345 WNTANT
+1345 
-1351 NYFRGLMEDLKSYI
+1351 
-1365 LNNLTDDVYYQG
+1365 YYQG

-1409 FWLQEMFNRMQT
+1409 FWLQEMFNRSQGKT
-1421 EDVPESA
+1421 DLPESA

-1442 PDQRTL
+1442 PDQKTL

-1550 RQEILDDAHK
+1550 RQEILDNAHK
-1560 EVMKTRQDAEK
+1560 EVIRTRQDAEK
-1571 AIDENVP
+1571 AIDENIP

-1647 WDEALAIAKLNPN
+1647 WDEALAIATLNPN
-1660 YYDNPTEIPTSLLIR
+1660 YYANPTEIPTSLLIR

-1708 NDTHDSVFLIGL
+1708 NDTHDSMFLIGL

-1789 LSQTQLPK
+1789 LSQIQLPK

-1820 SGEQIAK
+1820 TGEQIAK

-1850 LAASA
+1850 LAAA
-1855 ALRRYHDFVAESIVA
+1855 AAMRRYHDFVAESIIA
-1870 DNWFDKVAGQYFNR
+1870 DNWFDKIAGQYFNR
-1884 AMLSGLTTQTK
+1884 AMLSGLTTQVK

-1906 VRAAIATKYGKSKV
+1906 VRAAIATKYGKSQV

-1943 PQMENLSDPTLVHG
+1943 PQMENLSDPTLIHG

-2045 LLGHTAV
+2045 LMGHTAV
-2052 FTQNGS
+2052 FTQDGS

-2077 RRYGLGNL
+2077 KRYGLVNL

-2173 IKLDSFGAM
+2173 IKLDTFGAM

-2191 AISSAK
+2191 SISTAK
-2197 GAWPRVVAGTF
+2197 GVWPRVVAGTF

-2220 ALTKPAKGGTSF
+2220 ALTNPAKGGTSF
-2232 LEGEI
+2232 IEGEL

-2242 TIASDAAKALGH
+2242 TIVSDAAKAFGH

-2291 MGIIQIDNKQ
+2291 LGIIQIDNKE

>member
-13 ENTSQFGSRE
+13 ANTSQFGSRE
-23 LDNGNPYSWAKAK
+23 LDNGNPYAWAKAK

-50 YTITIDQ
+50 FTITIDQ

-71 NIGSGLVQVGSQI
+71 NIGSGLVQVGSQL

-148 AALSAAIGIATGGAA
+148 AALSAAIGVATGGAA

-211 SAAIEAGIG
+211 SAAIEAGMG

-244 ATEEFLQEYA
+244 AAEEFLQEYA

-317 SMAVEAIDDAKKT
+317 SMAVEAIDDAKKA

-389 MIQAAM
+389 LIQAAM

-624 SYTERLQAQ
+624 SYTERLEAQ
-633 QSYKDGAMQT
+633 QSYKDGAKQT
-643 PDDIMSQVIKEN
+643 ADDIMSQVIKEN

-722 LNWQW
+722 MNWQW
-727 FIGKDVGISAGRN
+727 FIGKDVGVSAGRN

-809 LNQTELAAENAR
+809 LNQTDLAAENAR
-821 LDNIYP
+821 LD
-827 AYTGDTIR
+827 
-835 IIDPAEL
+835 AENPV
-842 KQAQYEVIQRTNPM
+842 YE
-856 QDEYHVGIRSV
+856 G
-867 NDIKTFDETIDDKD
+867 ETINID
-881 SFVWGDY
+881 
-888 SQEDAKRDLAK
+888 
-899 NEITIYSSKPIENG
+899 
-913 VFVSTSYKQAQEYAG
+913 
-928 GKGAKVYEKTV
+928 GKERT
-939 PLDYVAWISG
+939 
-949 DEGQFAIT
+949 
-957 DVVGKKRSVYNSNGE
+957 VYNSNGE

-987 FGDSKVVDSQG
+987 FGDSKVVDEQG
-998 RPLVVYHGTK
+998 RPIVMYHGTSNTF
-1008 DDFVE
+1008 DSFDPTTFGYA
-1013 FQLKTGKRYDS
+1013 TDS
-1024 GHLGTG
+1024 GFFGSG
-1030 FYFTNKEQSAKEYAQ
+1030 FYFTPIESEARY
-1045 WKSGYG
+1045 YG
-1051 EERVL
+1051 RIVM
-1056 PLYLKIQNPL
+1056 PVYLKIEKPFIVS
-1066 LLNDKDATFKVRAKK
+1066 T
-1081 ALGIPQKE
+1081 G
-1089 TQGYYSITEK
+1089 GYYSGLYDNLFEGGGQLLKDLGLLAENDLKNFNKYERLKKEFLKNAKVEK
-1099 ESDQITNEAKKQG
+1099 IYTYDAKHNEVQVWRASFEKNGRSYESNSYRPWEEVGYNEKADTKENALNNAWGEYAHFNDLNFLIQDLSFTDYIRTNGLAEELSNIIKARG
-1112 YDGIIAPMFS
+1112 YDGTIAGD
-1122 SEGEIYYVA
+1122 EHIV
-1131 FEPNQI
+1131 FEPSQI

-1151 NIYFQSELSAA
+1151 NIYFQSELPDVAESVERLSDLNPSAA
-1162 MNQRKKAAEDRNIIV
+1162 ARKESNESWVDFVNYINHNFDALHTIKNGKGLAAFMREIDPNTKYKEMAVMIVDSSIYADRLGLIEGYFDPNANVLVLPVSSEIYNNT
-1177 DKLKNIKNQPM
+1177 DKLKEYLTSDYMKTIFRHEFTHAQDVARGVPAQP
-1188 LQNTQTGEILIPTG
+1188 
-1202 IGNIR
+1202 
-1207 IVDKSALEDQ
+1207 VSDKDSEYYNNPAEFNAYSQQAIQHIADALNKMGSFYSDIALENW
-1217 SVAFGYEPETRSFIV
+1217 ASFLKYSMQVITDSRDGTN
-1232 PIPKIQSKTIKQIQN
+1232 KALLNFNQRNKRRFLN
-1247 YVAKQDL
+1247 
-1254 ETAMFHEDIHRLDH
+1254 RLYQTYNMY
-1268 KGESDIDIK
+1268 K
-1277 SEFMK
+1277 S
-1282 ELNPDVS
+1282 
-1289 MKEYFN
+1289 
-1295 RPEEAHAYA
+1295 
-1304 QQRAAQI
+1304 Q
-1311 AENISKMTTTERLN
+1311 TE
-1325 VAGNAEFIDRMT
+1325 GM
-1337 DRVSKYYE
+1337 
-1345 WNTANT
+1345 
-1351 NYFRGLMEDLKSYI
+1351 
-1365 LNNLTDDVYYQG
+1365 YYQG
-1377 AGKHLAGFD
+1377 AGKHIAGFD

-1448 TADQQEKFA
+1448 TQDQQEKFA

-1560 EVMKTRQDAEK
+1560 EVIRTRQDAEK

-1616 WQKTLDI
+1616 WQKTLDL

-1633 EETMAKVNDWVKKH
+1633 DETMAKVNDWVKKN
-1647 WDEALAIAKLNPN
+1647 WDEALAIATLNPN

-1708 NDTHDSVFLIGL
+1708 NDTHDSMFLIGL

-1750 AKFCERYASD
+1750 AKFCEKYASD

-1906 VRAAIATKYGKSKV
+1906 VRAAIATKYGKSQV

-1971 IRLQTLGK
+1971 VRLQTLGK

-2010 QYATEN
+2010 KYATEN

-2045 LLGHTAV
+2045 LMGHTAV

-2113 YATTKELSLQHRV
+2113 YATTKDVSLQHRV

-2147 YEPPYKVGEKYD
+2147 YEPPYKVGEKYN

-2173 IKLDSFGAM
+2173 IKLDAFGAM

-2232 LEGEI
+2232 LEGELG
-2237 DKFIP
+2237 KFIP
-2242 TIASDAAKALGH
+2242 TIASDAAKAFGH

>member
-71 NIGSGLVQVGSQI
+71 NIGSGLVQVGSQL

-148 AALSAAIGIATGGAA
+148 AALSAAIGVATGGAA

-211 SAAIEAGIG
+211 SAAIEAGMG

-244 ATEEFLQEYA
+244 AAEEFLQEYA

-317 SMAVEAIDDAKKT
+317 GMATEAIDDAKKT

-555 ATQIKDVA
+555 ATEIKDVA

-643 PDDIMSQVIKEN
+643 ADDIMSQVIKEN

-727 FIGKDVGISAGRN
+727 FIGKDVGVSAGRN

-809 LNQTELAAENAR
+809 LNQTDLAAENAR
-821 LDNIYP
+821 LD
-827 AYTGDTIR
+827 
-835 IIDPAEL
+835 AENPV
-842 KQAQYEVIQRTNPM
+842 YE
-856 QDEYHVGIRSV
+856 G
-867 NDIKTFDETIDDKD
+867 ETINID
-881 SFVWGDY
+881 
-888 SQEDAKRDLAK
+888 
-899 NEITIYSSKPIENG
+899 
-913 VFVSTSYKQAQEYAG
+913 
-928 GKGAKVYEKTV
+928 GKE
-939 PLDYVAWISG
+939 
-949 DEGQFAIT
+949 
-957 DVVGKKRSVYNSNGE
+957 RSVYNSNGE

-987 FGDSKVVDSQG
+987 FGDSKVVDEEG
-998 RPLVVYHGTK
+998 RPIVMYHGTSNTF
-1008 DDFVE
+1008 DSFDPTTFGYA
-1013 FQLKTGKRYDS
+1013 TDS
-1024 GHLGTG
+1024 GFFGSG
-1030 FYFTNKEQSAKEYAQ
+1030 FYFTPIESEARY
-1045 WKSGYG
+1045 YG
-1051 EERVL
+1051 RIVM
-1056 PLYLKIQNPL
+1056 PVYLKIEKPFIVS
-1066 LLNDKDATFKVRAKK
+1066 T
-1081 ALGIPQKE
+1081 G
-1089 TQGYYSITEK
+1089 GYYSGLYDNLFEGGGQLLKDLGLLAENDLKNFNKYERLKKEFLKNAKVEKIHTYDAKHNEVQVWRASFEKNGRSYESNSYRPWEEVGYNEK
-1099 ESDQITNEAKKQG
+1099 EDTKENALNNAWGEYAHFNDLNFLIQDLSFTDYIRTNGLAEELSNIIKSRG
-1112 YDGIIAPMFS
+1112 YDGTIAGD
-1122 SEGEIYYVA
+1122 EHIV
-1131 FEPNQI
+1131 FEPSQI
-1137 KSVNNRGTFDIATP
+1137 KSVNNRGTFDIANP
-1151 NIYFQSELSAA
+1151 NIYYQSELPDVAESVERLSDLNPSATA
-1162 MNQRKKAAEDRNIIV
+1162 RKESNESWVDFVNYINHNFDALHTIKNGKGLAAFMREIDPNTKYKEMAVMIVDSSIYADRLGLIEGYFDPNANVLVLPVSSEIYNNT
-1177 DKLKNIKNQPM
+1177 DKLKEYLTSDYMKTIFRHEFTHAQDVARGVPAQP
-1188 LQNTQTGEILIPTG
+1188 
-1202 IGNIR
+1202 
-1207 IVDKSALEDQ
+1207 VSDKDSEYYNNPAEFNAYSQQAIQHIADALNKMGSFYSDIALENW
-1217 SVAFGYEPETRSFIV
+1217 ASFLKYSMQVITDSRDGTN
-1232 PIPKIQSKTIKQIQN
+1232 KALLNFNQRNKRRFLN
-1247 YVAKQDL
+1247 
-1254 ETAMFHEDIHRLDH
+1254 RLYQTYNMY
-1268 KGESDIDIK
+1268 K
-1277 SEFMK
+1277 S
-1282 ELNPDVS
+1282 
-1289 MKEYFN
+1289 
-1295 RPEEAHAYA
+1295 
-1304 QQRAAQI
+1304 Q
-1311 AENISKMTTTERLN
+1311 TE
-1325 VAGNAEFIDRMT
+1325 GM
-1337 DRVSKYYE
+1337 
-1345 WNTANT
+1345 
-1351 NYFRGLMEDLKSYI
+1351 
-1365 LNNLTDDVYYQG
+1365 YYQG

-1560 EVMKTRQDAEK
+1560 EVIRTRQDAEK

-1601 PAENSDDINDKKRSV
+1601 PAENSDDINDKKRSI
-1616 WQKTLDI
+1616 WEKTLDI

-1633 EETMAKVNDWVKKH
+1633 EEAMAKVNDWVKKH
-1647 WDEALAIAKLNPN
+1647 WDEALAIATLNPN

-1708 NDTHDSVFLIGL
+1708 NDTHDSMFLIGL

-1971 IRLQTLGK
+1971 VRLQTLGK

-2045 LLGHTAV
+2045 LMGHTAV

-2159 AKRHYDSLRIGGVW
+2159 AKRHYDSLRIGGMW
-2173 IKLDSFGAM
+2173 IKLDAFGAM

-2232 LEGEI
+2232 LEGELG
-2237 DKFIP
+2237 KFIP
-2242 TIASDAAKALGH
+2242 TIASDAAKAFGH

>member
-1 MEKEYTLEDIAN
+1 MNYINHNFDALHTIKNGKGLAAFMREIDPNTKYKEMAVMIVDSSIYADRLGLIEGYFDPNANVLVLPVSSEIYNNTDKLKEYL
-13 ENTSQFGSRE
+13 TSDYMKTIFRH
-23 LDNGNPYSWAKAK
+23 
-36 PMEFTQDVEEMGKN
+36 EFTHAQDVARG
-50 YTITIDQ
+50 
-57 VKNYLAPREAGTME
+57 VP
-71 NIGSGLVQVGSQI
+71 
-84 LEASAGIDLFFKKN
+84 
-98 SFPDLN
+98 
-104 DKEAQD
+104 AQ
-110 LIALATHNLE
+110 
-120 SIKANRAE
+120 
-128 MLNREGIGGFA
+128 
-139 FQASNVIGQ
+139 
-148 AALSAAIGIATGGAA
+148 
-163 VPIALGG
+163 P
-170 VQEFGRK
+170 
-177 TGDYAIKYAQETG
+177 
-190 DYSLKDQSAKDDL
+190 
-203 IALAYAGV
+203 V
-211 SAAIEAGIG
+211 S
-220 AERVLNGLIAKGS
+220 
-233 LKQAGKAALGE
+233 
-244 ATEEFLQEYA
+244 
-254 EYAADSVAGYNERGE
+254 
-269 LEVFKDALT
+269 
-278 GAVYG
+278 
-283 ALGGG
+283 
-288 VMGFGMYYANKGKL
+288 
-302 TELFTRQGFDPATAK
+302 
-317 SMAVEAIDDAKKT
+317 
-330 TIAELITRDQLEKH
+330 
-344 YGQKYEDLKVK
+344 
-355 IDTVINNVQG
+355 
-365 LSFLTPEQR
+365 
-374 TNYVETVA
+374 
-382 SDLSRQV
+382 
-389 MIQAAM
+389 
-395 FKTDTDSIL
+395 
-404 NLSDIEAIGN
+404 
-414 QLVLNTP
+414 
-421 DMHDQVVLRQRI
+421 
-433 ADKKAQL
+433 
-440 KELRS
+440 
-445 IKTQKKAQKL
+445 
-455 GVEGETEQESRLNLQ
+455 
-470 IQALQNQI
+470 
-478 KRLDEEDL
+478 
-486 IENKIV
+486 
-492 SRRNGGVDV
+492 
-501 VGQAIDAGKNF
+501 
-512 IASAEAPTQQGLEGW
+512 
-527 LSDTPRTYRKWFAR
+527 
-541 NTIPESVRANLLSN
+541 
-555 ATQIKDVA
+555 
-563 KIHPDIKT
+563 
-571 DIQNA
+571 
-576 LKRIANGLTMDNFA
+576 
-590 EMMSMP
+590 
-596 TRDANPFQSASFA
+596 
-609 YLLLSDPDVSLSAIA
+609 
-624 SYTERLQAQ
+624 
-633 QSYKDGAMQT
+633 
-643 PDDIMSQVIKEN
+643 
-655 TPDKWNTDGTTEDKN
+655 
-670 LLMLYNQKTMQ
+670 
-681 SKSSTIAAIRGGDV
+681 
-695 NYITAILQENGI
+695 
-707 KTREMSGTQIKDIAR
+707 
-722 LNWQW
+722 
-727 FIGKDVGISAGRN
+727 
-740 AQRIA
+740 
-745 LNAIEQNVVS
+745 
-755 GNMVLLRNGYTQAQI
+755 
-770 DAMDDATWDR
+770 
-780 LVRAA
+780 
-785 YRSENPETASQE
+785 
-797 DQIDFDAIPDDI
+797 
-809 LNQTELAAENAR
+809 
-821 LDNIYP
+821 
-827 AYTGDTIR
+827 
-835 IIDPAEL
+835 
-842 KQAQYEVIQRTNPM
+842 
-856 QDEYHVGIRSV
+856 
-867 NDIKTFDETIDDKD
+867 DKD
-881 SFVWGDY
+881 SEYYNNPAEFNAY
-888 SQEDAKRDLAK
+888 SQQAIQHIADALNKMGSF
-899 NEITIYSSKPIENG
+899 YSDIALENWASFLKYSMQ
-913 VFVSTSYKQAQEYAG
+913 V
-928 GKGAKVYEKTV
+928 
-939 PLDYVAWISG
+939 
-949 DEGQFAIT
+949 IT
-957 DVVGKKRSVYNSNGE
+957 DSRDG
-972 RIAQS
+972 
-977 EPALRNFYKW
+977 
-987 FGDSKVVDSQG
+987 
-998 RPLVVYHGTK
+998 
-1008 DDFVE
+1008 
-1013 FQLKTGKRYDS
+1013 
-1024 GHLGTG
+1024 
-1030 FYFTNKEQSAKEYAQ
+1030 TNKA
-1045 WKSGYG
+1045 
-1051 EERVL
+1051 
-1056 PLYLKIQNPL
+1056 
-1066 LLNDKDATFKVRAKK
+1066 LLNF
-1081 ALGIPQKE
+1081 
-1089 TQGYYSITEK
+1089 
-1099 ESDQITNEAKKQG
+1099 
-1112 YDGIIAPMFS
+1112 
-1122 SEGEIYYVA
+1122 
-1131 FEPNQI
+1131 
-1137 KSVNNRGTFDIATP
+1137 
-1151 NIYFQSELSAA
+1151 
-1162 MNQRKKAAEDRNIIV
+1162 NQRNKRRFLNR
-1177 DKLKNIKNQPM
+1177 LY
-1188 LQNTQTGEILIPTG
+1188 QTY
-1202 IGNIR
+1202 NMY
-1207 IVDKSALEDQ
+1207 KSQ
-1217 SVAFGYEPETRSFIV
+1217 
-1232 PIPKIQSKTIKQIQN
+1232 
-1247 YVAKQDL
+1247 
-1254 ETAMFHEDIHRLDH
+1254 
-1268 KGESDIDIK
+1268 
-1277 SEFMK
+1277 
-1282 ELNPDVS
+1282 
-1289 MKEYFN
+1289 
-1295 RPEEAHAYA
+1295 
-1304 QQRAAQI
+1304 
-1311 AENISKMTTTERLN
+1311 TE
-1325 VAGNAEFIDRMT
+1325 GM
-1337 DRVSKYYE
+1337 
-1345 WNTANT
+1345 
-1351 NYFRGLMEDLKSYI
+1351 
-1365 LNNLTDDVYYQG
+1365 YYQG

-1421 EDVPESA
+1421 EDAPESA

-1633 EETMAKVNDWVKKH
+1633 DETMAKVNDWVKKH
-1647 WDEALAIAKLNPN
+1647 WDEALAIATLNPN

-1708 NDTHDSVFLIGL
+1708 NDTHDSMFLIGL

-2113 YATTKELSLQHRV
+2113 YTTTKDVSLQHRV

-2173 IKLDSFGAM
+2173 IKLDAFGAM

-2232 LEGEI
+2232 LEGELG
-2237 DKFIP
+2237 KFIP
-2242 TIASDAAKALGH
+2242 TIASDAAKAFGH

>member
-1 MEKEYTLEDIAN
+1 M
-13 ENTSQFGSRE
+13 
-23 LDNGNPYSWAKAK
+23 
-36 PMEFTQDVEEMGKN
+36 
-50 YTITIDQ
+50 
-57 VKNYLAPREAGTME
+57 
-71 NIGSGLVQVGSQI
+71 
-84 LEASAGIDLFFKKN
+84 
-98 SFPDLN
+98 
-104 DKEAQD
+104 
-110 LIALATHNLE
+110 
-120 SIKANRAE
+120 
-128 MLNREGIGGFA
+128 
-139 FQASNVIGQ
+139 
-148 AALSAAIGIATGGAA
+148 
-163 VPIALGG
+163 
-170 VQEFGRK
+170 
-177 TGDYAIKYAQETG
+177 
-190 DYSLKDQSAKDDL
+190 
-203 IALAYAGV
+203 
-211 SAAIEAGIG
+211 
-220 AERVLNGLIAKGS
+220 
-233 LKQAGKAALGE
+233 
-244 ATEEFLQEYA
+244 
-254 EYAADSVAGYNERGE
+254 
-269 LEVFKDALT
+269 
-278 GAVYG
+278 
-283 ALGGG
+283 
-288 VMGFGMYYANKGKL
+288 
-302 TELFTRQGFDPATAK
+302 
-317 SMAVEAIDDAKKT
+317 
-330 TIAELITRDQLEKH
+330 
-344 YGQKYEDLKVK
+344 
-355 IDTVINNVQG
+355 
-365 LSFLTPEQR
+365 
-374 TNYVETVA
+374 
-382 SDLSRQV
+382 
-389 MIQAAM
+389 
-395 FKTDTDSIL
+395 
-404 NLSDIEAIGN
+404 
-414 QLVLNTP
+414 
-421 DMHDQVVLRQRI
+421 
-433 ADKKAQL
+433 
-440 KELRS
+440 
-445 IKTQKKAQKL
+445 
-455 GVEGETEQESRLNLQ
+455 
-470 IQALQNQI
+470 
-478 KRLDEEDL
+478 
-486 IENKIV
+486 
-492 SRRNGGVDV
+492 
-501 VGQAIDAGKNF
+501 
-512 IASAEAPTQQGLEGW
+512 
-527 LSDTPRTYRKWFAR
+527 
-541 NTIPESVRANLLSN
+541 
-555 ATQIKDVA
+555 
-563 KIHPDIKT
+563 
-571 DIQNA
+571 
-576 LKRIANGLTMDNFA
+576 
-590 EMMSMP
+590 
-596 TRDANPFQSASFA
+596 
-609 YLLLSDPDVSLSAIA
+609 
-624 SYTERLQAQ
+624 
-633 QSYKDGAMQT
+633 
-643 PDDIMSQVIKEN
+643 
-655 TPDKWNTDGTTEDKN
+655 
-670 LLMLYNQKTMQ
+670 
-681 SKSSTIAAIRGGDV
+681 
-695 NYITAILQENGI
+695 
-707 KTREMSGTQIKDIAR
+707 
-722 LNWQW
+722 
-727 FIGKDVGISAGRN
+727 
-740 AQRIA
+740 
-745 LNAIEQNVVS
+745 
-755 GNMVLLRNGYTQAQI
+755 
-770 DAMDDATWDR
+770 
-780 LVRAA
+780 
-785 YRSENPETASQE
+785 
-797 DQIDFDAIPDDI
+797 
-809 LNQTELAAENAR
+809 
-821 LDNIYP
+821 
-827 AYTGDTIR
+827 
-835 IIDPAEL
+835 
-842 KQAQYEVIQRTNPM
+842 
-856 QDEYHVGIRSV
+856 
-867 NDIKTFDETIDDKD
+867 
-881 SFVWGDY
+881 
-888 SQEDAKRDLAK
+888 
-899 NEITIYSSKPIENG
+899 
-913 VFVSTSYKQAQEYAG
+913 
-928 GKGAKVYEKTV
+928 
-939 PLDYVAWISG
+939 
-949 DEGQFAIT
+949 
-957 DVVGKKRSVYNSNGE
+957 
-972 RIAQS
+972 
-977 EPALRNFYKW
+977 
-987 FGDSKVVDSQG
+987 VDSQG
-998 RPLVVYHGTK
+998 RPLVVYHGT
-1008 DDFVE
+1008 DAE
-1013 FQLKTGKRYDS
+1013 FDTFDISHFGETDS
-1024 GHLGTG
+1024 GDFGRG
-1030 FYFTNKEQSAKEYAQ
+1030 FYFTADKRYAEY
-1045 WKSGYG
+1045 YG
-1051 EERVL
+1051 GQIM
-1056 PLYLKIQNPL
+1056 PLYLKIENPY
-1066 LLNDKDATFKVRAKK
+1066 KTS
-1081 ALGIPQKE
+1081 IW
-1089 TQGYYSITEK
+1089 GYVDTDLK
-1099 ESDQITNEAKKQG
+1099 QKQG
-1112 YDGIIAPMFS
+1112 YDGVLVWTQETVFPRSKFETQKEYKAAIKEYQEYGRYNVEIGEESFS
-1122 SEGEIYYVA
+1122 IQEKLPKEIVV
-1131 FEPNQI
+1131 FESNQI
-1137 KSVNNRGTFDIATP
+1137 KSTDNRGTFDVATP
-1151 NIYFQSELSAA
+1151 NIYYQSELPDVAESVERLSDLNPSAA
-1162 MNQRKKAAEDRNIIV
+1162 ARKESNESWVDFVNYINHNFDALHTIKNGKGLAAFMREIDPNTKYKEMAVMIVDSSIYADRLGLIEGYFDPNANVLVLPVSSEIYNNT
-1177 DKLKNIKNQPM
+1177 DKLKEYLTSDYMKTIFRHEFTHAQDVARGVPAQP
-1188 LQNTQTGEILIPTG
+1188 
-1202 IGNIR
+1202 
-1207 IVDKSALEDQ
+1207 VSDKDSEYYNNPAEFNAYSQQAIQHIADALNKMGSFYSDIALENW
-1217 SVAFGYEPETRSFIV
+1217 ASFLKYSMQVITDSRDGTN
-1232 PIPKIQSKTIKQIQN
+1232 KALLNFNQRNKRRFLN
-1247 YVAKQDL
+1247 
-1254 ETAMFHEDIHRLDH
+1254 RLYQTYNMY
-1268 KGESDIDIK
+1268 K
-1277 SEFMK
+1277 S
-1282 ELNPDVS
+1282 
-1289 MKEYFN
+1289 
-1295 RPEEAHAYA
+1295 
-1304 QQRAAQI
+1304 Q
-1311 AENISKMTTTERLN
+1311 TE
-1325 VAGNAEFIDRMT
+1325 GM
-1337 DRVSKYYE
+1337 
-1345 WNTANT
+1345 
-1351 NYFRGLMEDLKSYI
+1351 
-1365 LNNLTDDVYYQG
+1365 YYQG
-1377 AGKHLAGFD
+1377 AGKHIAGFD

-1560 EVMKTRQDAEK
+1560 EVIRTRQDAEK

-1601 PAENSDDINDKKRSV
+1601 PAENADDINDKKRSV

-1647 WDEALAIAKLNPN
+1647 WDEALAIATLNPN

-1708 NDTHDSVFLIGL
+1708 NDTHDSMFLIGL

-1906 VRAAIATKYGKSKV
+1906 VRAAIATKYGKSQV

-1971 IRLQTLGK
+1971 VRLQTLGK

-2045 LLGHTAV
+2045 LMGHTAV

-2173 IKLDSFGAM
+2173 IKLDAFGAM

-2232 LEGEI
+2232 VEGELG
-2237 DKFIP
+2237 KFIP

>member
-13 ENTSQFGSRE
+13 ENTTQFGSRE

-71 NIGSGLVQVGSQI
+71 NIGSGLVQVGSQL
-84 LEASAGIDLFFKKN
+84 LEASAGLDLFFKKN

-148 AALSAAIGIATGGAA
+148 AALSAAIGVATGGAA

-211 SAAIEAGIG
+211 SAAIEAGMG

-244 ATEEFLQEYA
+244 AAEEFLQEYA

-278 GAVYG
+278 GAAYG

-288 VMGFGMYYANKGKL
+288 VMGFGMYYVNKGKL

-317 SMAVEAIDDAKKT
+317 GMAVEAIDDAKKA

-389 MIQAAM
+389 LIQAAM

-633 QSYKDGAMQT
+633 QSYKDGAKQT
-643 PDDIMSQVIKEN
+643 ADDIMSQVIKEN

-722 LNWQW
+722 MNWQW
-727 FIGKDVGISAGRN
+727 FIGKDVGVSAGRN

-809 LNQTELAAENAR
+809 LNQTDLETPSRELVVTHGISLNSLEKSLDLGGLPMPSIAITKATAPLTDFGSISLIGTKNMIDPSNPANKVYDRDIWSITFPTKTYKNAKREDVRKFRDKFNDAFKKADDLSR
-821 LDNIYP
+821 LDGSILYYASQSSRP
-827 AYTGDTIR
+827 EEAVDG
-835 IIDPAEL
+835 
-842 KQAQYEVIQRTNPM
+842 
-856 QDEYHVGIRSV
+856 
-867 NDIKTFDETIDDKD
+867 
-881 SFVWGDY
+881 FVY
-888 SQEDAKRDLAK
+888 SDGAKL
-899 NEITIYSSKPIENG
+899 YYIENVLG
-913 VFVSTSYKQAQEYAG
+913 EKVEVPTYDKAKKILDNSMIFVKADEQFIEEISKIDLNKIDRTDDLDAVITQPIQDLLNRFDFDSEYG
-928 GKGAKVYEKTV
+928 DKAKVYEEHARQ
-939 PLDYVAWISG
+939 YYSG
-949 DEGQFAIT
+949 DKFNFQNKYHLVQSIKEYVRSKGEYEVDKLELSKLLDAKIKDSADYERWATKQVEDLLGEPKVA
-957 DVVGKKRSVYNSNGE
+957 VGKKLEDWTLENIAKSMIKNAGVNAQKSLVYGSGKVIASGAKKLSSIQEIKEIGKNLKSKEDASQDIEKIQDAMDTYTSQFMTSNDITYSLNQKEEAYMALGRAASAKKPTKE
-972 RIAQS
+972 TIESALNYEFGKKDVYDDKILEEGLEIVKAIQNLSRHYFEAKPQRIVRIEEFVGAVV
-977 EPALRNFYKW
+977 PT
-987 FGDSKVVDSQG
+987 DSKFDNVS
-998 RPLVVYHGTK
+998 
-1008 DDFVE
+1008 
-1013 FQLKTGKRYDS
+1013 KR
-1024 GHLGTG
+1024 
-1030 FYFTNKEQSAKEYAQ
+1030 
-1045 WKSGYG
+1045 
-1051 EERVL
+1051 
-1056 PLYLKIQNPL
+1056 
-1066 LLNDKDATFKVRAKK
+1066 
-1081 ALGIPQKE
+1081 
-1089 TQGYYSITEK
+1089 
-1099 ESDQITNEAKKQG
+1099 
-1112 YDGIIAPMFS
+1112 
-1122 SEGEIYYVA
+1122 
-1131 FEPNQI
+1131 
-1137 KSVNNRGTFDIATP
+1137 
-1151 NIYFQSELSAA
+1151 
-1162 MNQRKKAAEDRNIIV
+1162 
-1177 DKLKNIKNQPM
+1177 
-1188 LQNTQTGEILIPTG
+1188 
-1202 IGNIR
+1202 
-1207 IVDKSALEDQ
+1207 LEDKGLK
-1217 SVAFGYEPETRSFIV
+1217 VVRSD
-1232 PIPKIQSKTIKQIQN
+1232 N
-1247 YVAKQDL
+1247 L
-1254 ETAMFHEDIHRLDH
+1254 
-1268 KGESDIDIK
+1268 SD
-1277 SEFMK
+1277 
-1282 ELNPDVS
+1282 
-1289 MKEYFN
+1289 
-1295 RPEEAHAYA
+1295 A
-1304 QQRAAQI
+1304 
-1311 AENISKMTTTERLN
+1311 
-1325 VAGNAEFIDRMT
+1325 
-1337 DRVSKYYE
+1337 
-1345 WNTANT
+1345 
-1351 NYFRGLMEDLKSYI
+1351 I
-1365 LNNLTDDVYYQG
+1365 LNLDAEYQMLFQG

-1560 EVMKTRQDAEK
+1560 EVIRTRQDAEK

-1588 IQDYDAAAKDFLA
+1588 IQDYDAAARDFLA

-1647 WDEALAIAKLNPN
+1647 WDEALAIATLNPN

-1708 NDTHDSVFLIGL
+1708 NDTHDSMFLIGL

-1750 AKFCERYASD
+1750 AKFCEKYAGD

-1906 VRAAIATKYGKSKV
+1906 VRAAIATKYGKSQV

-1971 IRLQTLGK
+1971 VRLQTLGK

-2010 QYATEN
+2010 KYATEN

-2173 IKLDSFGAM
+2173 IKLDAFGAM

-2191 AISSAK
+2191 AISTAK

>member
-13 ENTSQFGSRE
+13 ANTSQFGSRE

-71 NIGSGLVQVGSQI
+71 NIGSGLVQVGSQL

-148 AALSAAIGIATGGAA
+148 AALSAAIGVATGGAA

-211 SAAIEAGIG
+211 SAAIEAGMG

-244 ATEEFLQEYA
+244 AAEEFLQEYA

-389 MIQAAM
+389 LIQAAM

-555 ATQIKDVA
+555 ATEIKDVA

-643 PDDIMSQVIKEN
+643 ADDIMSQVIKEN

-722 LNWQW
+722 MNWQW
-727 FIGKDVGISAGRN
+727 FIGKDVGVSAGRN

-809 LNQTELAAENAR
+809 LNQTDLAAENAR
-821 LDNIYP
+821 LD
-827 AYTGDTIR
+827 
-835 IIDPAEL
+835 AENPV
-842 KQAQYEVIQRTNPM
+842 YE
-856 QDEYHVGIRSV
+856 G
-867 NDIKTFDETIDDKD
+867 ETINID
-881 SFVWGDY
+881 
-888 SQEDAKRDLAK
+888 
-899 NEITIYSSKPIENG
+899 
-913 VFVSTSYKQAQEYAG
+913 
-928 GKGAKVYEKTV
+928 GKE
-939 PLDYVAWISG
+939 
-949 DEGQFAIT
+949 
-957 DVVGKKRSVYNSNGE
+957 RSVYNSNGE

-1008 DDFVE
+1008 AQFNE
-1013 FQLKTGKRYDS
+1013 FLGEKIGQS
-1024 GHLGTG
+1024 GTSEGVG
-1030 FYFTNKEQSAKEYAQ
+1030 FYFTNDKGIATGYGDVMSVYLKLEKPVYAYAQ
-1045 WKSGYG
+1045 VFMA
-1051 EERVL
+1051 E
-1056 PLYLKIQNPL
+1056 
-1066 LLNDKDATFKVRAKK
+1066 D
-1081 ALGIPQKE
+1081 
-1089 TQGYYSITEK
+1089 
-1099 ESDQITNEAKKQG
+1099 
-1112 YDGIIAPMFS
+1112 YDGDLDIMEANAEMIRDASMQVLEDLKAKGYEFYDEITSQMADIYTETDYDSLVNTIEMYIKDGIKAEEYDENKLYNDIREAIIKEFGFDGFKTKRYNNSDAAV
-1122 SEGEIYYVA
+1122 YVA
-1131 FEPNQI
+1131 LMSNQI

-1217 SVAFGYEPETRSFIV
+1217 SVVFGYEPETRSFIV

-1311 AENISKMTTTERLN
+1311 AENISKMSTTERLN

-1560 EVMKTRQDAEK
+1560 EVIRTRQDAEK
-1571 AIDENVP
+1571 TIDENVP

-1647 WDEALAIAKLNPN
+1647 WDEALAIATLNPN

-1708 NDTHDSVFLIGL
+1708 NDTHDSMFLIGL

-1769 DVMALAATEFGK
+1769 DVMVLAATEFGK

-1906 VRAAIATKYGKSKV
+1906 VRAAIATKYGKSQV

-2045 LLGHTAV
+2045 LMGHTAV

-2113 YATTKELSLQHRV
+2113 YATTKDVSLQHRV

-2232 LEGEI
+2232 LEGELG
-2237 DKFIP
+2237 KFIP

>member
-13 ENTSQFGSRE
+13 ANTSQFGSRE
-23 LDNGNPYSWAKAK
+23 LDNGNPYAWAKAK

-50 YTITIDQ
+50 FTITIDQ

-71 NIGSGLVQVGSQI
+71 NIGSGLVQVGSQL

-148 AALSAAIGIATGGAA
+148 AALSAAIGVATGGAA

-211 SAAIEAGIG
+211 SAAIEAGMG

-244 ATEEFLQEYA
+244 AAEEFLQEYA

-374 TNYVETVA
+374 ANYVETVA

-590 EMMSMP
+590 EMMAAP

-681 SKSSTIAAIRGGDV
+681 SKASTIAAIRGGDV
-695 NYITAILQENGI
+695 NYITDILQQNGI

-722 LNWQW
+722 MNWQW
-727 FIGKDVGISAGRN
+727 FIGKDVGVSAGRN

-745 LNAIEQNVVS
+745 LSAIEQNVVS
-755 GNMVLLRNGYTQAQI
+755 GDMVLLRNGYTQAQI

-809 LNQTELAAENAR
+809 LNQTDLAAENAR
-821 LDNIYP
+821 LD
-827 AYTGDTIR
+827 
-835 IIDPAEL
+835 AE
-842 KQAQYEVIQRTNPM
+842 NPV
-856 QDEYHVGIRSV
+856 YKG
-867 NDIKTFDETIDDKD
+867 ETINID
-881 SFVWGDY
+881 
-888 SQEDAKRDLAK
+888 
-899 NEITIYSSKPIENG
+899 
-913 VFVSTSYKQAQEYAG
+913 
-928 GKGAKVYEKTV
+928 GKERT
-939 PLDYVAWISG
+939 
-949 DEGQFAIT
+949 
-957 DVVGKKRSVYNSNGE
+957 VYNSNGE

-987 FGDSKVVDSQG
+987 FGDSKVVDKQG
-998 RPLVVYHGTK
+998 RPLVVYHGSDVSGIEVFDNQANQTK
-1008 DDFVE
+1008 QRQIGAEKGFFFTDSKKVAERFRTTEQRKAESKYYAENTIREPVTEEKYDAQGRYLGSVHYTKITLPESKNFGLYSVY
-1013 FQLKTGKRYDS
+1013 LKAESVNEYS
-1024 GHLGTG
+1024 GEDIGV
-1030 FYFTNKEQSAKEYAQ
+1030 
-1045 WKSGYG
+1045 G
-1051 EERVL
+1051 EERATAL
-1056 PLYLKIQNPL
+1056 ESAKQSG
-1066 LLNDKDATFKVRAKK
+1066 KDGVVIYK
-1081 ALGIPQKE
+1081 ADTGAGIANE
-1089 TQGYYSITEK
+1089 YIVF
-1099 ESDQITNEAKKQG
+1099 ES
-1112 YDGIIAPMFS
+1112 
-1122 SEGEIYYVA
+1122 
-1131 FEPNQI
+1131 NQI
-1137 KSVNNRGTFDIATP
+1137 KSVDNRGTFDIATP
-1151 NIYFQSELSAA
+1151 NIYF
-1162 MNQRKKAAEDRNIIV
+1162 
-1177 DKLKNIKNQPM
+1177 
-1188 LQNTQTGEILIPTG
+1188 
-1202 IGNIR
+1202 
-1207 IVDKSALEDQ
+1207 
-1217 SVAFGYEPETRSFIV
+1217 
-1232 PIPKIQSKTIKQIQN
+1232 
-1247 YVAKQDL
+1247 
-1254 ETAMFHEDIHRLDH
+1254 
-1268 KGESDIDIK
+1268 
-1277 SEFMK
+1277 
-1282 ELNPDVS
+1282 
-1289 MKEYFN
+1289 
-1295 RPEEAHAYA
+1295 
-1304 QQRAAQI
+1304 
-1311 AENISKMTTTERLN
+1311 
-1325 VAGNAEFIDRMT
+1325 
-1337 DRVSKYYE
+1337 
-1345 WNTANT
+1345 
-1351 NYFRGLMEDLKSYI
+1351 
-1365 LNNLTDDVYYQG
+1365 QG

-1394 SKSMNTGSLPHEMAH
+1394 SKNMNTGSLPHEMAH

-1448 TADQQEKFA
+1448 TQDQQEKFA

-1578 VETKQKIVDK
+1578 IETKQKIVDK

-1647 WDEALAIAKLNPN
+1647 WDEALAIATLNPN

-1708 NDTHDSVFLIGL
+1708 NDTHDSMFLIGL

-1957 EGYGLSDNSVNIAG
+1957 EGYGLSNNSVNIAG

-2113 YATTKELSLQHRV
+2113 YATTKDVSLQHRV

-2232 LEGEI
+2232 LEGEL

-2291 MGIIQIDNKQ
+2291 FGIIQIDNKQ

>member
-13 ENTSQFGSRE
+13 ANTSQFGSRE

-71 NIGSGLVQVGSQI
+71 NIGSGLVQVGSQL
-84 LEASAGIDLFFKKN
+84 LEASAGLDLFFKKN

-128 MLNREGIGGFA
+128 MLSREGIGGFA

-148 AALSAAIGIATGGAA
+148 AALSAVAGLATGGA
-163 VPIALGG
+163 VLPVALGG

-244 ATEEFLQEYA
+244 AAEEFLQEYA

-365 LSFLTPEQR
+365 LSFLTQEQR
-374 TNYVETVA
+374 TNYIETVA

-421 DMHDQVVLRQRI
+421 DMHDQVILRQRI

-555 ATQIKDVA
+555 ATKIKDVA

-576 LKRIANGLTMDNFA
+576 LKRIANGLTMDTFA

-643 PDDIMSQVIKEN
+643 PDDIMSQVVKEN
-655 TPDKWNTDGTTEDKN
+655 TLDKWNTDGTTDDKA
-670 LLMLYNQKTMQ
+670 LLMLYNQKTI
-681 SKSSTIAAIRGGDV
+681 ST
-695 NYITAILQENGI
+695 
-707 KTREMSGTQIKDIAR
+707 
-722 LNWQW
+722 
-727 FIGKDVGISAGRN
+727 N
-740 AQRIA
+740 A
-745 LNAIEQNVVS
+745 
-755 GNMVLLRNGYTQAQI
+755 
-770 DAMDDATWDR
+770 
-780 LVRAA
+780 
-785 YRSENPETASQE
+785 
-797 DQIDFDAIPDDI
+797 AIPDDI
-809 LNQTELAAENAR
+809 LNQTDLANENAR
-821 LDNIYP
+821 LD
-827 AYTGDTIR
+827 
-835 IIDPAEL
+835 AENPV
-842 KQAQYEVIQRTNPM
+842 YE
-856 QDEYHVGIRSV
+856 G
-867 NDIKTFDETIDDKD
+867 ETINID
-881 SFVWGDY
+881 
-888 SQEDAKRDLAK
+888 
-899 NEITIYSSKPIENG
+899 
-913 VFVSTSYKQAQEYAG
+913 
-928 GKGAKVYEKTV
+928 GKERT
-939 PLDYVAWISG
+939 
-949 DEGQFAIT
+949 
-957 DVVGKKRSVYNSNGE
+957 VYNSNGE

-987 FGDSKVVDSQG
+987 FGNSKVVDEQG
-998 RPLVVYHGTK
+998 RPLVVYHGTGAEFDTFDMSLSARAFFTDSK
-1008 DDFVE
+1008 IVADTYQDFR
-1013 FQLKTGKRYDS
+1013 GKKQ
-1024 GHLGTG
+1024 TA
-1030 FYFTNKEQSAKEYAQ
+1030 TTMP
-1045 WKSGYG
+1045 
-1051 EERVL
+1051 V
-1056 PLYLKIQNPL
+1056 YLKLNNPL
-1066 LLNDKDATFKVRAKK
+1066 FVDFNGNSYRNVPENIDSDIQDYLLNRFDSIDEASLDEVIDYADEETNHDGVVAINIKDYA
-1081 ALGIPQKE
+1081 I
-1089 TQGYYSITEK
+1089 
-1099 ESDQITNEAKKQG
+1099 SDTASWEAKRT
-1112 YDGIIAPMFS
+1112 IANDY
-1122 SEGEIYYVA
+1122 IV

-1137 KSVNNRGTFDIATP
+1137 KSVNNRGTFSEDTG
-1151 NIYFQSELSAA
+1151 NIYFQSAYAGSRVDYEQPSLEAIGSGEGNQAHGWGLYYALNPEIAERYRQGFVGEIKYNITFNNKEYIEKDNPIRFQNLKYISLSGLSFNESKNILLRNLRNDRFISDTTRNTEIQFLESLTEQDAKNISVKRIQEQGQVHEVDIPEMDVLLDEQLPFNA
-1162 MNQRKKAAEDRNIIV
+1162 QSKSIQNALKTMVAKENLQSEVLQNLDNNYSGRQIYNALANALRPEDASPLYVYKGGDKLASRMLEKYGIKGITYDGQRDGRCFVIFNPKDVKVLRKKFDE
-1177 DKLKNIKNQPM
+1177 LGNQ
-1188 LQNTQTGEILIPTG
+1188 L
-1202 IGNIR
+1202 
-1207 IVDKSALEDQ
+1207 
-1217 SVAFGYEPETRSFIV
+1217 F
-1232 PIPKIQSKTIKQIQN
+1232 
-1247 YVAKQDL
+1247 
-1254 ETAMFHEDIHRLDH
+1254 
-1268 KGESDIDIK
+1268 
-1277 SEFMK
+1277 
-1282 ELNPDVS
+1282 
-1289 MKEYFN
+1289 
-1295 RPEEAHAYA
+1295 
-1304 QQRAAQI
+1304 
-1311 AENISKMTTTERLN
+1311 
-1325 VAGNAEFIDRMT
+1325 
-1337 DRVSKYYE
+1337 
-1345 WNTANT
+1345 
-1351 NYFRGLMEDLKSYI
+1351 
-1365 LNNLTDDVYYQG
+1365 QG

-1409 FWLQEMFNRMQT
+1409 FWLQEMFNRSQGKT
-1421 EDVPESA
+1421 DLPESA
-1428 RTSWNELSRVLGIT
+1428 RASWAELSRILGIT
-1442 PDQRTL
+1442 ADQRTL

-1550 RQEILDDAHK
+1550 RQEILDNAHK
-1560 EVMKTRQDAEK
+1560 EVIRTRQDAEK

-1616 WQKTLDI
+1616 WQKTMDL

-1633 EETMAKVNDWVKKH
+1633 EETMQKVNDWVKKH
-1647 WDEALAIAKLNPN
+1647 WDEALAIATLNPN

-1708 NDTHDSVFLIGL
+1708 NDTHDSMFLIGL

-1750 AKFCERYASD
+1750 AKFCERYAGD

-1820 SGEQIAK
+1820 TGEQIAK

-1906 VRAAIATKYGKSKV
+1906 VRAAIATKYGKSQV

-2191 AISSAK
+2191 TISTAK

-2232 LEGEI
+2232 VEGEI

-2242 TIASDAAKALGH
+2242 TIASDAAKAFGH

-2278 AEPSVNDWIRLVG
+2278 AEPSVNDWIRLIG
-2291 MGIIQIDNKQ
+2291 MGIIQIDNKE

>member
-1 MEKEYTLEDIAN
+1 MEKEYTLADIAN
-13 ENTSQFGSRE
+13 ENTSRFGSRE

-50 YTITIDQ
+50 FTITIDQ

-84 LEASAGIDLFFKKN
+84 LESSAGIDLFFKKN

-120 SIKANRAE
+120 AIKANREE

-148 AALSAAIGIATGGAA
+148 AALSAVAGLATGGAA
-163 VPIALGG
+163 LPIALGG

-203 IALAYAGV
+203 IALAYSGV
-211 SAAIEAGIG
+211 SAAIETGIG

-254 EYAADSVAGYNERGE
+254 EYAADSVAGYNERGD

-278 GAVYG
+278 GAVFG

-389 MIQAAM
+389 LIQAAM

-404 NLSDIEAIGN
+404 NLSDIEATGN

-433 ADKKAQL
+433 ADKKAKL

-512 IASAEAPTQQGLEGW
+512 IESTNAPTQQSLEGW

-555 ATQIKDVA
+555 ATKIKDVA

-590 EMMSMP
+590 ETMSMP
-596 TRDANPFQSASFA
+596 ARDANPFQSASFA

-633 QSYKDGAMQT
+633 QSYKNGAKQT
-643 PDDIMSQVIKEN
+643 QDDIMSQVIKEN
-655 TPDKWNTDGTTEDKN
+655 TLDKWNTDGTTEDKN

-681 SKSSTIAAIRGGDV
+681 STI
-695 NYITAILQENGI
+695 
-707 KTREMSGTQIKDIAR
+707 
-722 LNWQW
+722 
-727 FIGKDVGISAGRN
+727 
-740 AQRIA
+740 
-745 LNAIEQNVVS
+745 
-755 GNMVLLRNGYTQAQI
+755 
-770 DAMDDATWDR
+770 
-780 LVRAA
+780 
-785 YRSENPETASQE
+785 
-797 DQIDFDAIPDDI
+797 DAIPDDI
-809 LNQTELAAENAR
+809 LNQTDLANENAR
-821 LDNIYP
+821 LDDIYP
-827 AYTGDTIR
+827 AYTGETIN
-835 IIDPAEL
+835 IDGQE
-842 KQAQYEVIQRTNPM
+842 
-856 QDEYHVGIRSV
+856 RSV
-867 NDIKTFDETIDDKD
+867 F
-881 SFVWGDY
+881 
-888 SQEDAKRDLAK
+888 
-899 NEITIYSSKPIENG
+899 
-913 VFVSTSYKQAQEYAG
+913 
-928 GKGAKVYEKTV
+928 
-939 PLDYVAWISG
+939 
-949 DEGQFAIT
+949 
-957 DVVGKKRSVYNSNGE
+957 NSNGE

-987 FGDSKVVDSQG
+987 FGDSKVVDEQG
-998 RPLVVYHGTK
+998 RPLVVYHGTDAEFDTFDTSLSARAFFTDSK
-1008 DDFVE
+1008 IVADTYQDFR
-1013 FQLKTGKRYDS
+1013 GKKQ
-1024 GHLGTG
+1024 TA
-1030 FYFTNKEQSAKEYAQ
+1030 TTMP
-1045 WKSGYG
+1045 
-1051 EERVL
+1051 V
-1056 PLYLKIQNPL
+1056 YLKLNNPL
-1066 LLNDKDATFKVRAKK
+1066 FVDFNGNSYRDVPGNIDSDIQDYLLNRFDSIDEASLDEVIDYATEETNHDGVVAINIKDYA
-1081 ALGIPQKE
+1081 I
-1089 TQGYYSITEK
+1089 
-1099 ESDQITNEAKKQG
+1099 SDTASWEAKRT
-1112 YDGIIAPMFS
+1112 
-1122 SEGEIYYVA
+1122 VA
-1131 FEPNQI
+1131 NDYIVFEPNQI
-1137 KSVNNRGTFDIATP
+1137 KSVNNRGTFDIANP
-1151 NIYFQSELSAA
+1151 NIYYQSELPDVAESVERLSDLNPSAA
-1162 MNQRKKAAEDRNIIV
+1162 ARKESNESWVDFVNYINHNFDALHTIKNGKGLAAFMREIDQNTKYDKMAVMIVDSSIYADRLGLIEGYFDPNTNVMVLPVSSSIYNNT
-1177 DKLKNIKNQPM
+1177 DKLKEYLTSDYMKTIFRHEFTHAQDVARGVPAQPVSDKDYEYYNNPAEFNAYSQQAIQHIADSLNKM
-1188 LQNTQTGEILIPTG
+1188 GSFYSG
-1202 IGNIR
+1202 I
-1207 IVDKSALEDQ
+1207 ALENW
-1217 SVAFGYEPETRSFIV
+1217 ASFLKYSMQVITDSRDGTN
-1232 PIPKIQSKTIKQIQN
+1232 KALLNFNQRNKRRFLN
-1247 YVAKQDL
+1247 
-1254 ETAMFHEDIHRLDH
+1254 RLYQTYNMY
-1268 KGESDIDIK
+1268 K
-1277 SEFMK
+1277 S
-1282 ELNPDVS
+1282 
-1289 MKEYFN
+1289 
-1295 RPEEAHAYA
+1295 
-1304 QQRAAQI
+1304 Q
-1311 AENISKMTTTERLN
+1311 TE
-1325 VAGNAEFIDRMT
+1325 GM
-1337 DRVSKYYE
+1337 
-1345 WNTANT
+1345 
-1351 NYFRGLMEDLKSYI
+1351 
-1365 LNNLTDDVYYQG
+1365 YYQG
-1377 AGKHLAGFD
+1377 TGKHLAGFD

-1560 EVMKTRQDAEK
+1560 EVIKTRQVAEK
-1571 AIDENVP
+1571 VIDENVL
-1578 VETKQKIVDK
+1578 VETRQEIIDR
-1588 IQDYDAAAKDFLA
+1588 IQDYDVAAKDFLA

-1647 WDEALAIAKLNPN
+1647 WDEALAIATLNPN

-1708 NDTHDSVFLIGL
+1708 NDTHDSMFLIGL

-1850 LAASA
+1850 LAAA
-1855 ALRRYHDFVAESIVA
+1855 AAMRRYHDFVAESIIA

-1884 AMLSGLTTQTK
+1884 AMLSGLTTQVK

-1906 VRAAIATKYGKSKV
+1906 VRAAIATKYGKSQV

-1971 IRLQTLGK
+1971 VRLQTLGK

-2025 EFKKLSTTNE
+2025 EFKKLSTTNAE
-2035 TAGDARKEAI
+2035 ASDARKEAI

-2159 AKRHYDSLRIGGVW
+2159 AKRHYDSLRIGGAW

-2182 ETPLRLLLG
+2182 ETPLRLLL
-2191 AISSAK
+2191 ASISTAK

-2208 AQIPVDISKLEY
+2208 AQIPVDLGKLEY
-2220 ALTKPAKGGTSF
+2220 AITNPAKGGASF
-2232 LEGEI
+2232 VEGEI

-2242 TIASDAAKALGH
+2242 TIASDAAKAFGH

-2278 AEPSVNDWIRLVG
+2278 AEPSVNDWIRLIG
-2291 MGIIQIDNKQ
+2291 LGIIQIDNKE

>member
-13 ENTSQFGSRE
+13 ANTSQFGSRE
-23 LDNGNPYSWAKAK
+23 LDNGNPYAWAKAK

-50 YTITIDQ
+50 FTITIDQ

-71 NIGSGLVQVGSQI
+71 NIGSGLVQVGSQL

-148 AALSAAIGIATGGAA
+148 AALSAAIGVATGGAA

-211 SAAIEAGIG
+211 SAAIEAGMG

-590 EMMSMP
+590 EMMAAP

-624 SYTERLQAQ
+624 SYSERLQAQ

-681 SKSSTIAAIRGGDV
+681 SKASTIAAIRGGDV
-695 NYITAILQENGI
+695 NYITDILQQNGI

-727 FIGKDVGISAGRN
+727 FIGKDVSVSAGRN

-755 GNMVLLRNGYTQAQI
+755 GNMFLLRNGYTQAQI

-809 LNQTELAAENAR
+809 LNQTDLAAENAR
-821 LDNIYP
+821 LD
-827 AYTGDTIR
+827 
-835 IIDPAEL
+835 AE
-842 KQAQYEVIQRTNPM
+842 NPV
-856 QDEYHVGIRSV
+856 YKG
-867 NDIKTFDETIDDKD
+867 ETINID
-881 SFVWGDY
+881 
-888 SQEDAKRDLAK
+888 
-899 NEITIYSSKPIENG
+899 
-913 VFVSTSYKQAQEYAG
+913 
-928 GKGAKVYEKTV
+928 GKE
-939 PLDYVAWISG
+939 
-949 DEGQFAIT
+949 
-957 DVVGKKRSVYNSNGE
+957 RSVYNSNGE

-987 FGDSKVVDSQG
+987 FGDSKVVDEQG
-998 RPLVVYHGTK
+998 RPLVVYHGTDAK
-1008 DDFVE
+1008 FDTFAKSE
-1013 FQLKTGKRYDS
+1013 AGI
-1024 GHLGTG
+1024 
-1030 FYFTNKEQSAKEYAQ
+1030 YFTIDRTYAESEGSRIISTYMKINKPFEALYD
-1045 WKSGYG
+1045 
-1051 EERVL
+1051 EET
-1056 PLYLKIQNPL
+1056 I
-1066 LLNDKDATFKVRAKK
+1066 TFDEMK
-1081 ALGIPQKE
+1081 A
-1089 TQGYYSITEK
+1089 
-1099 ESDQITNEAKKQG
+1099 QG
-1112 YDGIIAPMFS
+1112 YDGMFITDM
-1122 SEGEIYYVA
+1122 GYYIA
-1131 FEPNQI
+1131 FEPTQI
-1137 KSVNNRGTFDIATP
+1137 KSVNNRGTFDITTP
-1151 NIYFQSELSAA
+1151 NI
-1162 MNQRKKAAEDRNIIV
+1162 
-1177 DKLKNIKNQPM
+1177 
-1188 LQNTQTGEILIPTG
+1188 
-1202 IGNIR
+1202 
-1207 IVDKSALEDQ
+1207 
-1217 SVAFGYEPETRSFIV
+1217 
-1232 PIPKIQSKTIKQIQN
+1232 
-1247 YVAKQDL
+1247 
-1254 ETAMFHEDIHRLDH
+1254 
-1268 KGESDIDIK
+1268 
-1277 SEFMK
+1277 
-1282 ELNPDVS
+1282 
-1289 MKEYFN
+1289 
-1295 RPEEAHAYA
+1295 
-1304 QQRAAQI
+1304 
-1311 AENISKMTTTERLN
+1311 
-1325 VAGNAEFIDRMT
+1325 
-1337 DRVSKYYE
+1337 
-1345 WNTANT
+1345 
-1351 NYFRGLMEDLKSYI
+1351 
-1365 LNNLTDDVYYQG
+1365 YYQG

-1578 VETKQKIVDK
+1578 IETKQKIVDK

-1633 EETMAKVNDWVKKH
+1633 EETMARVNDWVKKH
-1647 WDEALAIAKLNPN
+1647 WDEALAIATLNPN

-1708 NDTHDSVFLIGL
+1708 NDTHDSMFLIGL

-1957 EGYGLSDNSVNIAG
+1957 EGYGLSNNSVNIAG

-2232 LEGEI
+2232 LEGEL

-2291 MGIIQIDNKQ
+2291 FGIIQIDNKQ

>member
-13 ENTSQFGSRE
+13 ANTSQFGSRE
-23 LDNGNPYSWAKAK
+23 LDNGNPYAWAKAK

-50 YTITIDQ
+50 FTITIDQ

-71 NIGSGLVQVGSQI
+71 NIGSGLVQVGSQL

-148 AALSAAIGIATGGAA
+148 AALSAAIGVATGGAA

-170 VQEFGRK
+170 IQEFGRK

-211 SAAIEAGIG
+211 SAAIEAGMG

-244 ATEEFLQEYA
+244 AAEEFLQEYA

-317 SMAVEAIDDAKKT
+317 GMAVEAIDDAKKT

-389 MIQAAM
+389 LIQAAM

-470 IQALQNQI
+470 IKALQNQI

-624 SYTERLQAQ
+624 SYSERLQAQ
-633 QSYKDGAMQT
+633 QSYKDGAKQT
-643 PDDIMSQVIKEN
+643 ADDIMSQVIKEN
-655 TPDKWNTDGTTEDKN
+655 TPDKWNEDGTTEDKN

-681 SKSSTIAAIRGGDV
+681 SKASTIAAIRGGDV
-695 NYITAILQENGI
+695 NYITEILQKNGI

-722 LNWQW
+722 MNWQW
-727 FIGKDVGISAGRN
+727 FIGKDVGVSAGRN

-745 LNAIEQNVVS
+745 LSAIEQNVVS

-809 LNQTELAAENAR
+809 LNQTDLAAENAR
-821 LDNIYP
+821 LDVENP
-827 AYTGDTIR
+827 V
-835 IIDPAEL
+835 
-842 KQAQYEVIQRTNPM
+842 YE
-856 QDEYHVGIRSV
+856 G
-867 NDIKTFDETIDDKD
+867 ETINID
-881 SFVWGDY
+881 
-888 SQEDAKRDLAK
+888 
-899 NEITIYSSKPIENG
+899 
-913 VFVSTSYKQAQEYAG
+913 
-928 GKGAKVYEKTV
+928 GKERT
-939 PLDYVAWISG
+939 
-949 DEGQFAIT
+949 
-957 DVVGKKRSVYNSNGE
+957 VYNSNGE

-1008 DDFVE
+1008 AQFEE
-1013 FQLKTGKRYDS
+1013 FAGEKIGQS
-1024 GHLGTG
+1024 GTSEGVG
-1030 FYFTNKEQSAKEYAQ
+1030 FYFTNDRNIAAGYGDVMSVYLKLEHPVYAYAQ
-1045 WKSGYG
+1045 VFLA
-1051 EERVL
+1051 E
-1056 PLYLKIQNPL
+1056 
-1066 LLNDKDATFKVRAKK
+1066 D
-1081 ALGIPQKE
+1081 
-1089 TQGYYSITEK
+1089 
-1099 ESDQITNEAKKQG
+1099 
-1112 YDGIIAPMFS
+1112 YDGDLDIMEANAEMIRDASMQVLEDLKAKGYEFYDETTSQMADIYTETDYDSLVNTIEMYIKDGIKAEEYDENKLYNDIREAIIKEFGFDGFKTKRYNNSDAAV
-1122 SEGEIYYVA
+1122 YVA
-1131 FEPNQI
+1131 LMSNQI
-1137 KSVNNRGTFDIATP
+1137 KSVNNRGTFDITNP
-1151 NIYFQSELSAA
+1151 NIYYQSEL
-1162 MNQRKKAAEDRNIIV
+1162 QLPDAAESVERLSDLNPSATARKESNESWV
-1177 DKLKNIKNQPM
+1177 DFVNYINHNFDALHTIKN
-1188 LQNTQTGEILIPTG
+1188 G
-1202 IGNIR
+1202 
-1207 IVDKSALEDQ
+1207 
-1217 SVAFGYEPETRSFIV
+1217 
-1232 PIPKIQSKTIKQIQN
+1232 
-1247 YVAKQDL
+1247 
-1254 ETAMFHEDIHRLDH
+1254 
-1268 KGESDIDIK
+1268 KGLAA
-1277 SEFMK
+1277 FMK
-1282 ELNPDVS
+1282 EIDPNTKYKEMAVMIVDSSIYSDRLGLIEGYFDPNANVLVLPVS
-1289 MKEYFN
+1289 SEIYNNTEKLKEYLTSDYMKTIF
-1295 RPEEAHAYA
+1295 RHEFTHAQDVARGVPA
-1304 QQRAAQI
+1304 QPVSDKDS
-1311 AENISKMTTTERLN
+1311 EYYNN
-1325 VAGNAEFIDRMT
+1325 PAEFNAYSQQAIQHIADALNKMGSFYSDIALENWASFLKYSMQVIT
-1337 DRVSKYYE
+1337 DSRDG
-1345 WNTANT
+1345 T
-1351 NYFRGLMEDLKSYI
+1351 NKALLNFNQRNKRRFLNRLYQTYNMYKSQ
-1365 LNNLTDDVYYQG
+1365 TEGMYYQG
-1377 AGKHLAGFD
+1377 TGKHIAGFD

-1448 TADQQEKFA
+1448 TQDQQEKFA

-1560 EVMKTRQDAEK
+1560 EVIRTRQDAEK

-1616 WQKTLDI
+1616 WQKTLDL

-1633 EETMAKVNDWVKKH
+1633 EETMAKVNDWVKKN
-1647 WDEALAIAKLNPN
+1647 WDEALAIATLNPN

-1708 NDTHDSVFLIGL
+1708 NDTHDSMFLIGL

-1884 AMLSGLTTQTK
+1884 TMLSGLTTQTK

-1906 VRAAIATKYGKSKV
+1906 VRAAIATKYGKSQV

-1943 PQMENLSDPTLVHG
+1943 PQMENLSDPTLIHG

-1971 IRLQTLGK
+1971 VRLQTLGK

-2010 QYATEN
+2010 KYATEN

-2045 LLGHTAV
+2045 LMGHTAV

-2104 VSPFTSIYE
+2104 VSPFTSICE
-2113 YATTKELSLQHRV
+2113 YATTKDVSLQHRV

-2232 LEGEI
+2232 VEGELG
-2237 DKFIP
+2237 KFIP
-2242 TIASDAAKALGH
+2242 TIASDAAKAFGH
-2254 QSGIVLDSPYLMGN
+2254 QSGIMLDSPYLMGN

-2291 MGIIQIDNKQ
+2291 FGIIQIDNKQ

>member
-13 ENTSQFGSRE
+13 ANTSQFGSRE

-71 NIGSGLVQVGSQI
+71 NIGSGLVQVGSQL

-148 AALSAAIGIATGGAA
+148 AALSAAIGVATGGAA

-211 SAAIEAGIG
+211 SAAIEAGMG

-244 ATEEFLQEYA
+244 AAEEFLQEYA

-389 MIQAAM
+389 LIQAAM

-486 IENKIV
+486 IENKIG

-633 QSYKDGAMQT
+633 QSYKDGAKQT
-643 PDDIMSQVIKEN
+643 ADDIMSQVIKEN

-722 LNWQW
+722 MNWQW
-727 FIGKDVGISAGRN
+727 FIGKDVGVSAGRN

-755 GNMVLLRNGYTQAQI
+755 GDMVLLRNGYTQAQI

-809 LNQTELAAENAR
+809 LNQTDLAAENAR
-821 LDNIYP
+821 LD
-827 AYTGDTIR
+827 
-835 IIDPAEL
+835 AENPV
-842 KQAQYEVIQRTNPM
+842 YE
-856 QDEYHVGIRSV
+856 G
-867 NDIKTFDETIDDKD
+867 ETINID
-881 SFVWGDY
+881 
-888 SQEDAKRDLAK
+888 
-899 NEITIYSSKPIENG
+899 
-913 VFVSTSYKQAQEYAG
+913 
-928 GKGAKVYEKTV
+928 GKERT
-939 PLDYVAWISG
+939 
-949 DEGQFAIT
+949 
-957 DVVGKKRSVYNSNGE
+957 VYNSNGE

-1008 DDFVE
+1008 AQFEE
-1013 FQLKTGKRYDS
+1013 FAGEKIGQS
-1024 GHLGTG
+1024 GTSEGVG
-1030 FYFTNKEQSAKEYAQ
+1030 FYFTNDRNIAAGYGDVMSVYLKLEHPVYAYAQ
-1045 WKSGYG
+1045 VFLA
-1051 EERVL
+1051 E
-1056 PLYLKIQNPL
+1056 
-1066 LLNDKDATFKVRAKK
+1066 D
-1081 ALGIPQKE
+1081 
-1089 TQGYYSITEK
+1089 
-1099 ESDQITNEAKKQG
+1099 
-1112 YDGIIAPMFS
+1112 YDGDLDIMEANAEMIRDASMQVLEDLKAKGYEFYDETTSQMADIYTETDYDSLVNTIEMYIKDGIKAEEYDENKLYNDIREAIIKEFGFDGFKTKRYNNSDAAV
-1122 SEGEIYYVA
+1122 YVA
-1131 FEPNQI
+1131 LMSNQI
-1137 KSVNNRGTFDIATP
+1137 KSVNNRGTFDIANP
-1151 NIYFQSELSAA
+1151 NIYYQSELPDVAESVERLSDLNPSAA
-1162 MNQRKKAAEDRNIIV
+1162 ARKESNESWVDFVNYINHNFDALHTIKNGKGLAAFMREIDPNTKYKEMAVMIVDSSIYADRLGLIEGYFDPNANVLVLPVSSEIYNNT
-1177 DKLKNIKNQPM
+1177 DKLKEYLTSDYMKTIFRHEFTHAQDVARGVPAQP
-1188 LQNTQTGEILIPTG
+1188 
-1202 IGNIR
+1202 
-1207 IVDKSALEDQ
+1207 VSDKDSEYYNNPAEFNAYSQQAIQHIADALNKMGSFYSDIALENW
-1217 SVAFGYEPETRSFIV
+1217 ASFLKYSMQVITDSRDGTN
-1232 PIPKIQSKTIKQIQN
+1232 KALLNFNQRNKRRFLN
-1247 YVAKQDL
+1247 
-1254 ETAMFHEDIHRLDH
+1254 RLYQTYNMY
-1268 KGESDIDIK
+1268 K
-1277 SEFMK
+1277 S
-1282 ELNPDVS
+1282 
-1289 MKEYFN
+1289 
-1295 RPEEAHAYA
+1295 
-1304 QQRAAQI
+1304 Q
-1311 AENISKMTTTERLN
+1311 TE
-1325 VAGNAEFIDRMT
+1325 GM
-1337 DRVSKYYE
+1337 
-1345 WNTANT
+1345 
-1351 NYFRGLMEDLKSYI
+1351 
-1365 LNNLTDDVYYQG
+1365 YYQG

-1560 EVMKTRQDAEK
+1560 EVIRTRQDAEK

-1647 WDEALAIAKLNPN
+1647 WDEALAIATLNPN

-1708 NDTHDSVFLIGL
+1708 NDTHDSMFLIGL

-1906 VRAAIATKYGKSKV
+1906 VRAAIATKYGKSQV

-1971 IRLQTLGK
+1971 VRLQTLGK

-2016 NLDPDVVFK
+2016 HLDPDVVFK

-2045 LLGHTAV
+2045 LMGHTAV

-2173 IKLDSFGAM
+2173 IKLDAFGAM

-2232 LEGEI
+2232 IEGELG
-2237 DKFIP
+2237 KFIP
-2242 TIASDAAKALGH
+2242 TIASDAAKAFGH

>member
-13 ENTSQFGSRE
+13 ENTTQFGSRE

-71 NIGSGLVQVGSQI
+71 NIGSGLVQVGSQL
-84 LEASAGIDLFFKKN
+84 LEASAGLDLFFKKN

-120 SIKANRAE
+120 SIKENRAE

-148 AALSAAIGIATGGAA
+148 AALSAAIGVATGGAA

-211 SAAIEAGIG
+211 SAAIEAGMG

-254 EYAADSVAGYNERGE
+254 EYAADSVAGYNERGD

-302 TELFTRQGFDPATAK
+302 TELFTRQGFDPVTAK

-555 ATQIKDVA
+555 ATKIKDVA
-563 KIHPDIKT
+563 KTHPDIKT

-633 QSYKDGAMQT
+633 QSYKDGAKQT
-643 PDDIMSQVIKEN
+643 ADDIMSQVIKEN

-722 LNWQW
+722 MNWQW
-727 FIGKDVGISAGRN
+727 FIGKDVGVSAGRN

-809 LNQTELAAENAR
+809 LNQTDLAAENAR
-821 LDNIYP
+821 LD
-827 AYTGDTIR
+827 
-835 IIDPAEL
+835 AENPV
-842 KQAQYEVIQRTNPM
+842 YE
-856 QDEYHVGIRSV
+856 G
-867 NDIKTFDETIDDKD
+867 ETINID
-881 SFVWGDY
+881 
-888 SQEDAKRDLAK
+888 
-899 NEITIYSSKPIENG
+899 
-913 VFVSTSYKQAQEYAG
+913 
-928 GKGAKVYEKTV
+928 GKE
-939 PLDYVAWISG
+939 
-949 DEGQFAIT
+949 
-957 DVVGKKRSVYNSNGE
+957 RSVYNSNGE

-977 EPALRNFYKW
+977 EPALRNFYNW
-987 FGDSKVVDSQG
+987 FGDSKVVDGQG

-1008 DDFVE
+1008 AQFNE
-1013 FQLKTGKRYDS
+1013 FLGEKIGQS
-1024 GHLGTG
+1024 GTSEGVG
-1030 FYFTNKEQSAKEYAQ
+1030 FYFTNDKNIAAGYGDVMSVYLKLEKPVYAYAQ
-1045 WKSGYG
+1045 VFMA
-1051 EERVL
+1051 E
-1056 PLYLKIQNPL
+1056 
-1066 LLNDKDATFKVRAKK
+1066 D
-1081 ALGIPQKE
+1081 
-1089 TQGYYSITEK
+1089 
-1099 ESDQITNEAKKQG
+1099 
-1112 YDGIIAPMFS
+1112 YDGDLDTMEANAEMIRDASMQVLEDLKAKGYEFYDETTSQMADIYTETDYDSLVNTIEMYIKDGIKAEEYDENKLYNDIREAIIKEFGFDGFKTKRYNNSDAAV
-1122 SEGEIYYVA
+1122 YVA
-1131 FEPNQI
+1131 LMSNQI
-1137 KSVNNRGTFDIATP
+1137 KSVNNRGTFDIANP
-1151 NIYFQSELSAA
+1151 NIYYQSELPDVAESVERLSDLNPSAA
-1162 MNQRKKAAEDRNIIV
+1162 ARKESNESWVDFVNYINHNFDALHTIKNGKGLAAFMREIDPNTKYKEMAVMIVDSSIYADRLGLIEGYFDPNANVLVLPVSSEIYNNT
-1177 DKLKNIKNQPM
+1177 DKLKEYLTSDYMKTIFRHEFTHAQDVARGVPAQP
-1188 LQNTQTGEILIPTG
+1188 
-1202 IGNIR
+1202 
-1207 IVDKSALEDQ
+1207 VSDKDSEYYNNPAEFNAYSQQAIQHIADALNKMGSFYSDIALENW
-1217 SVAFGYEPETRSFIV
+1217 ASFLKYSMQVITDSRDGTN
-1232 PIPKIQSKTIKQIQN
+1232 KALLNFNQRNKRRFLN
-1247 YVAKQDL
+1247 
-1254 ETAMFHEDIHRLDH
+1254 RLYQTYNMY
-1268 KGESDIDIK
+1268 K
-1277 SEFMK
+1277 S
-1282 ELNPDVS
+1282 
-1289 MKEYFN
+1289 
-1295 RPEEAHAYA
+1295 
-1304 QQRAAQI
+1304 Q
-1311 AENISKMTTTERLN
+1311 TE
-1325 VAGNAEFIDRMT
+1325 GM
-1337 DRVSKYYE
+1337 
-1345 WNTANT
+1345 
-1351 NYFRGLMEDLKSYI
+1351 
-1365 LNNLTDDVYYQG
+1365 YYQG

-1560 EVMKTRQDAEK
+1560 EVIRTRQDAEK

-1616 WQKTLDI
+1616 WQKTLDL

-1633 EETMAKVNDWVKKH
+1633 DETMAKVNDWVKKH
-1647 WDEALAIAKLNPN
+1647 WDEALAIATLNPN

-1708 NDTHDSVFLIGL
+1708 NDTHDSMFLIGL

-1750 AKFCERYASD
+1750 AKFCEKYASD

-1906 VRAAIATKYGKSKV
+1906 VRAAIATKYGKSQV

-2045 LLGHTAV
+2045 LMGHTAV

-2113 YATTKELSLQHRV
+2113 YATTKDVSLQHRV

-2173 IKLDSFGAM
+2173 IKLDTFGAM

-2232 LEGEI
+2232 LEGELG
-2237 DKFIP
+2237 KFIP
-2242 TIASDAAKALGH
+2242 TIASDAAKAFGH

>member
-71 NIGSGLVQVGSQI
+71 NIGSGLVQVGSQL

-148 AALSAAIGIATGGAA
+148 AALSAAIGVATGGAA
-163 VPIALGG
+163 LPIALGG

-211 SAAIEAGIG
+211 SAAIEAGMG

-244 ATEEFLQEYA
+244 AAEEFLQEYA

-302 TELFTRQGFDPATAK
+302 TELFTRQGFDPDTAK
-317 SMAVEAIDDAKKT
+317 SMATEAIDDAKKT

-643 PDDIMSQVIKEN
+643 ADDIMSQVIKEN

-727 FIGKDVGISAGRN
+727 FIGKDVGVSAGRN

-809 LNQTELAAENAR
+809 LNQTDLAAENAR
-821 LDNIYP
+821 LDAENPVYEGETINILP
-827 AYTGDTIR
+827 QDFEQDKKWLDNNSVERKTDTITFSTGEKGKTKSYNIKGLGR
-835 IIDPAEL
+835 TTEDGRRLVDAENYNIFIPDNKDGYMMLSIIVPKESRR
-842 KQAQYEVIQRTNPM
+842 Q
-856 QDEYHVGIRSV
+856 GIATKIYKGANAKSIE
-867 NDIKTFDETIDDKD
+867 NTGKPLHSTPINQMSKD
-881 SFVWGDY
+881 SKAVWDRMVSDG
-888 SQEDAKRDLAK
+888 LAYKDTK
-899 NEITIYSSKPIENG
+899 NNRYEFNKPQ
-913 VFVSTSYKQAQEYAG
+913 VRT
-928 GKGAKVYEKTV
+928 
-939 PLDYVAWISG
+939 
-949 DEGQFAIT
+949 
-957 DVVGKKRSVYNSNGE
+957 VYNSNGD
-972 RIAQS
+972 RIAKS
-977 EPALRNFYKW
+977 KESLTNFWRW

-1008 DDFVE
+1008 AKFDTFDIN
-1013 FQLKTGKRYDS
+1013 KAKPGNYGK
-1024 GHLGTG
+1024 GL
-1030 FYFTNKEQSAKEYAQ
+1030 YFTGIKYKAEFFGNPMPVYI
-1045 WKSGYG
+1045 
-1051 EERVL
+1051 
-1056 PLYLKIQNPL
+1056 KIENMA
-1066 LLNDKDATFKVRAKK
+1066 DIDVFTAYKR
-1081 ALGIPQKE
+1081 
-1089 TQGYYSITEK
+1089 
-1099 ESDQITNEAKKQG
+1099 ITNKIATELGYKLDPQTFQEEYQNDRIWAEARTRANQEMIKGG
-1112 YDGIIAPMFS
+1112 YDGIKADDEYI
-1122 SEGEIYYVA
+1122 V

-1137 KSVNNRGTFDIATP
+1137 KSVNNRGTFDVATP
-1151 NIYFQSELSAA
+1151 NIY
-1162 MNQRKKAAEDRNIIV
+1162 
-1177 DKLKNIKNQPM
+1177 
-1188 LQNTQTGEILIPTG
+1188 
-1202 IGNIR
+1202 
-1207 IVDKSALEDQ
+1207 
-1217 SVAFGYEPETRSFIV
+1217 
-1232 PIPKIQSKTIKQIQN
+1232 
-1247 YVAKQDL
+1247 
-1254 ETAMFHEDIHRLDH
+1254 
-1268 KGESDIDIK
+1268 
-1277 SEFMK
+1277 
-1282 ELNPDVS
+1282 
-1289 MKEYFN
+1289 
-1295 RPEEAHAYA
+1295 
-1304 QQRAAQI
+1304 
-1311 AENISKMTTTERLN
+1311 
-1325 VAGNAEFIDRMT
+1325 
-1337 DRVSKYYE
+1337 
-1345 WNTANT
+1345 
-1351 NYFRGLMEDLKSYI
+1351 
-1365 LNNLTDDVYYQG
+1365 YQG
-1377 AGKHLAGFD
+1377 AGEHLAGFD

-1428 RTSWNELSRVLGIT
+1428 RTSWNELSRILGIT

-1560 EVMKTRQDAEK
+1560 EVIRTRQDAEK
-1571 AIDENVP
+1571 VIDENVP

-1588 IQDYDAAAKDFLA
+1588 IQDYDAAAKDFLS

-1647 WDEALAIAKLNPN
+1647 WDEALAIATLNPN

-1708 NDTHDSVFLIGL
+1708 NDTHDSMFLIGL

-1797 NASRQDFIKYM
+1797 SASKQDFIKYM

-1820 SGEQIAK
+1820 SGEQIVK
-1827 FNEVA
+1827 FTEIA

-1855 ALRRYHDFVAESIVA
+1855 ALRRYHDFIAESIVA

-2232 LEGEI
+2232 LEGELG
-2237 DKFIP
+2237 KFIP
-2242 TIASDAAKALGH
+2242 TIASDAAKAFGH

>member
-13 ENTSQFGSRE
+13 ANTSQFGSRE
-23 LDNGNPYSWAKAK
+23 LDNGNPYAWAKAK

-50 YTITIDQ
+50 FTITIDQ

-71 NIGSGLVQVGSQI
+71 NIGSGLVQVGSQL

-148 AALSAAIGIATGGAA
+148 AALSAAIGVATGGAA

-211 SAAIEAGIG
+211 SAAIEAGMG

-244 ATEEFLQEYA
+244 AAEEFLQEYA

-317 SMAVEAIDDAKKT
+317 SMAVEAIDDAKKA

-389 MIQAAM
+389 LIQAAM

-624 SYTERLQAQ
+624 SYTERLEAQ
-633 QSYKDGAMQT
+633 QSYKDGAKQT
-643 PDDIMSQVIKEN
+643 ADDIMSQVIKEN

-722 LNWQW
+722 MNWQW
-727 FIGKDVGISAGRN
+727 FIGKDVGVSAGRN

-809 LNQTELAAENAR
+809 LNQTDLAAENAR
-821 LDNIYP
+821 LD
-827 AYTGDTIR
+827 
-835 IIDPAEL
+835 AENPV
-842 KQAQYEVIQRTNPM
+842 YE
-856 QDEYHVGIRSV
+856 G
-867 NDIKTFDETIDDKD
+867 ETINID
-881 SFVWGDY
+881 
-888 SQEDAKRDLAK
+888 
-899 NEITIYSSKPIENG
+899 
-913 VFVSTSYKQAQEYAG
+913 
-928 GKGAKVYEKTV
+928 GKERT
-939 PLDYVAWISG
+939 
-949 DEGQFAIT
+949 
-957 DVVGKKRSVYNSNGE
+957 VYNSNGE

-987 FGDSKVVDSQG
+987 FGDSKVVDEQG
-998 RPLVVYHGTK
+998 RPIVMYHGTSNTF
-1008 DDFVE
+1008 DSFDPTTFGYA
-1013 FQLKTGKRYDS
+1013 TDS
-1024 GHLGTG
+1024 GFFGSG
-1030 FYFTNKEQSAKEYAQ
+1030 FYFTPIESEARY
-1045 WKSGYG
+1045 YG
-1051 EERVL
+1051 RIVM
-1056 PLYLKIQNPL
+1056 PVYLKIEKPFIVS
-1066 LLNDKDATFKVRAKK
+1066 T
-1081 ALGIPQKE
+1081 G
-1089 TQGYYSITEK
+1089 GYYSGLYDNLFEGGGQLLKDLGLLAENDLKNFNKYERLKKEFLKNAKVEK
-1099 ESDQITNEAKKQG
+1099 IYTYDAKHNEVQVWRASFEKNGRSYESNSYRPWEEVGYNEKADTKENALNNAWGEYAHFNDLNFLIQDLSFTDYIRTNGLAEELSNIIKARG
-1112 YDGIIAPMFS
+1112 YDGTIAGD
-1122 SEGEIYYVA
+1122 EHIV
-1131 FEPNQI
+1131 FEPSQI

-1151 NIYFQSELSAA
+1151 NIYFQSELPDVAESVERLSDLNPSAA
-1162 MNQRKKAAEDRNIIV
+1162 ARKESNESWVDFVNYINHNFDALHTIKNGKGLAAFMREIDPNTKYKEMAVMIVDSSIYADRLGLIEGYFDPNANVLVLPVSSEIYNNT
-1177 DKLKNIKNQPM
+1177 DKLKEYLTSDYMKTIFRHEFTHAQDVARGVPAQP
-1188 LQNTQTGEILIPTG
+1188 
-1202 IGNIR
+1202 
-1207 IVDKSALEDQ
+1207 VSDKDSEYYNNPAEFNAYSQQAIQHIADALNKMGSFYSDIALENW
-1217 SVAFGYEPETRSFIV
+1217 ASFLKYSMQVITDSRDGTN
-1232 PIPKIQSKTIKQIQN
+1232 KALLNFNQRNKRRFLN
-1247 YVAKQDL
+1247 
-1254 ETAMFHEDIHRLDH
+1254 RLYQTYNMY
-1268 KGESDIDIK
+1268 K
-1277 SEFMK
+1277 S
-1282 ELNPDVS
+1282 
-1289 MKEYFN
+1289 
-1295 RPEEAHAYA
+1295 
-1304 QQRAAQI
+1304 Q
-1311 AENISKMTTTERLN
+1311 TE
-1325 VAGNAEFIDRMT
+1325 GM
-1337 DRVSKYYE
+1337 
-1345 WNTANT
+1345 
-1351 NYFRGLMEDLKSYI
+1351 
-1365 LNNLTDDVYYQG
+1365 YYQG
-1377 AGKHLAGFD
+1377 AGKHIAGFD

-1448 TADQQEKFA
+1448 TQDQQEKFA

-1560 EVMKTRQDAEK
+1560 EVIRTRQDAEK

-1616 WQKTLDI
+1616 WQKTLDL

-1633 EETMAKVNDWVKKH
+1633 DETMAKVNDWVKKN
-1647 WDEALAIAKLNPN
+1647 WDEALAIATLNPN

-1708 NDTHDSVFLIGL
+1708 NDTHDSMFLIGL

-1745 VDSEI
+1745 ADSEI
-1750 AKFCERYASD
+1750 AKFCEKYASD

-1906 VRAAIATKYGKSKV
+1906 VRAAIATKYGKSQV

-1971 IRLQTLGK
+1971 VRLQTLGK
-1979 TSIPDPL
+1979 TSIPDPR

-2010 QYATEN
+2010 KYATEN

-2045 LLGHTAV
+2045 LMGHTAV

-2113 YATTKELSLQHRV
+2113 YATTKDVSLQHRV

-2147 YEPPYKVGEKYD
+2147 YEPPYKVGEKYN

-2173 IKLDSFGAM
+2173 IKLDAFGAM

-2232 LEGEI
+2232 LEGELG
-2237 DKFIP
+2237 KFIP
-2242 TIASDAAKALGH
+2242 TIASDAAKAFGH

>member
-13 ENTSQFGSRE
+13 ANTSQFGSRE
-23 LDNGNPYSWAKAK
+23 LDNGNPYAWAKAK

-50 YTITIDQ
+50 FTITIDQ

-71 NIGSGLVQVGSQI
+71 NIGSGLVQVGSQL

-148 AALSAAIGIATGGAA
+148 AALSAAIGVATGGAA

-211 SAAIEAGIG
+211 SAAIEAGMG

-590 EMMSMP
+590 EMMAAP

-624 SYTERLQAQ
+624 SYSERLQAQ

-681 SKSSTIAAIRGGDV
+681 SKASTIAAIRGGDV
-695 NYITAILQENGI
+695 NYITDILQQNGI

-727 FIGKDVGISAGRN
+727 FIGKDVSVSAGRN

-755 GNMVLLRNGYTQAQI
+755 GNMFLLRNGYTQAQI

-809 LNQTELAAENAR
+809 LNQTDLAAENAR
-821 LDNIYP
+821 LD
-827 AYTGDTIR
+827 
-835 IIDPAEL
+835 AE
-842 KQAQYEVIQRTNPM
+842 NPV
-856 QDEYHVGIRSV
+856 YKG
-867 NDIKTFDETIDDKD
+867 ETINID
-881 SFVWGDY
+881 
-888 SQEDAKRDLAK
+888 
-899 NEITIYSSKPIENG
+899 
-913 VFVSTSYKQAQEYAG
+913 
-928 GKGAKVYEKTV
+928 GKE
-939 PLDYVAWISG
+939 
-949 DEGQFAIT
+949 
-957 DVVGKKRSVYNSNGE
+957 RSVYNSNGE

-987 FGDSKVVDSQG
+987 FGDSKVVDEQG
-998 RPLVVYHGTK
+998 RPLVVYHGTDAK
-1008 DDFVE
+1008 FDTFAKSE
-1013 FQLKTGKRYDS
+1013 AGI
-1024 GHLGTG
+1024 
-1030 FYFTNKEQSAKEYAQ
+1030 YFTIDRTYAESEGSRIISTYMKINKPFEALYD
-1045 WKSGYG
+1045 
-1051 EERVL
+1051 EET
-1056 PLYLKIQNPL
+1056 I
-1066 LLNDKDATFKVRAKK
+1066 TFDEMK
-1081 ALGIPQKE
+1081 A
-1089 TQGYYSITEK
+1089 
-1099 ESDQITNEAKKQG
+1099 QG
-1112 YDGIIAPMFS
+1112 YDGMFITDM
-1122 SEGEIYYVA
+1122 GYYIA
-1131 FEPNQI
+1131 FEPTQI
-1137 KSVNNRGTFDIATP
+1137 KSVNNRGTFDITTP
-1151 NIYFQSELSAA
+1151 NI
-1162 MNQRKKAAEDRNIIV
+1162 
-1177 DKLKNIKNQPM
+1177 
-1188 LQNTQTGEILIPTG
+1188 
-1202 IGNIR
+1202 
-1207 IVDKSALEDQ
+1207 
-1217 SVAFGYEPETRSFIV
+1217 
-1232 PIPKIQSKTIKQIQN
+1232 
-1247 YVAKQDL
+1247 
-1254 ETAMFHEDIHRLDH
+1254 
-1268 KGESDIDIK
+1268 
-1277 SEFMK
+1277 
-1282 ELNPDVS
+1282 
-1289 MKEYFN
+1289 
-1295 RPEEAHAYA
+1295 
-1304 QQRAAQI
+1304 
-1311 AENISKMTTTERLN
+1311 
-1325 VAGNAEFIDRMT
+1325 
-1337 DRVSKYYE
+1337 
-1345 WNTANT
+1345 
-1351 NYFRGLMEDLKSYI
+1351 
-1365 LNNLTDDVYYQG
+1365 YYQG

-1578 VETKQKIVDK
+1578 IETKQKIVDK

-1601 PAENSDDINDKKRSV
+1601 PAENADDINDKKRSV

-1633 EETMAKVNDWVKKH
+1633 EETMARVNDWVKKH
-1647 WDEALAIAKLNPN
+1647 WDEALAIATLNPN

-1708 NDTHDSVFLIGL
+1708 NDTHDSMFLIGL

-1957 EGYGLSDNSVNIAG
+1957 EGYGLSNNSVNIAG

-2232 LEGEI
+2232 LEGEL

-2291 MGIIQIDNKQ
+2291 FGIIQIDNKQ

>member
-71 NIGSGLVQVGSQI
+71 NIGSGLVQVGSQL

-148 AALSAAIGIATGGAA
+148 AALSAAIGVATGGAA

-211 SAAIEAGIG
+211 SAAIEAGMG

-244 ATEEFLQEYA
+244 AAEEFLQEYA

-317 SMAVEAIDDAKKT
+317 GMATEAIDDAKKT

-374 TNYVETVA
+374 ANYVETVA

-389 MIQAAM
+389 LIQAAM

-555 ATQIKDVA
+555 ATKIKDVA

-633 QSYKDGAMQT
+633 QSYKDGAKQT
-643 PDDIMSQVIKEN
+643 ADDIMSQVIKEN

-722 LNWQW
+722 MNWQW
-727 FIGKDVGISAGRN
+727 FIGKDVGVSAGRN

-809 LNQTELAAENAR
+809 LNQTDLAAENAR
-821 LDNIYP
+821 LD
-827 AYTGDTIR
+827 
-835 IIDPAEL
+835 AENPV
-842 KQAQYEVIQRTNPM
+842 YE
-856 QDEYHVGIRSV
+856 G
-867 NDIKTFDETIDDKD
+867 ETINID
-881 SFVWGDY
+881 
-888 SQEDAKRDLAK
+888 
-899 NEITIYSSKPIENG
+899 
-913 VFVSTSYKQAQEYAG
+913 
-928 GKGAKVYEKTV
+928 GKE
-939 PLDYVAWISG
+939 
-949 DEGQFAIT
+949 
-957 DVVGKKRSVYNSNGE
+957 RSVYNSNGE

-987 FGDSKVVDSQG
+987 FGDSKVVDEQG
-998 RPLVVYHGTK
+998 RPLVVYHGTRA
-1008 DDFVE
+1008 DWEVYDFNR
-1013 FQLKTGKRYDS
+1013 TGES
-1024 GHLGTG
+1024 FGG
-1030 FYFTNKEQSAKEYAQ
+1030 FSAFKGGAYFTSSKDIAYAWGVKSKAKGEVKTMPVYLRLLNPKIMEYMGDYTPVSTLKEQ
-1045 WKSGYG
+1045 G
-1051 EERVL
+1051 
-1056 PLYLKIQNPL
+1056 
-1066 LLNDKDATFKVRAKK
+1066 F
-1081 ALGIPQKE
+1081 
-1089 TQGYYSITEK
+1089 
-1099 ESDQITNEAKKQG
+1099 
-1112 YDGIIAPMFS
+1112 DGIIDKLTNHPLTDV
-1122 SEGEIYYVA
+1122 VA
-1131 FEPNQI
+1131 FESTQI
-1137 KSVNNRGTFDIATP
+1137 KSVNNRGTFDIVNP
-1151 NIYFQSELSAA
+1151 NIYYQSELPDVAESVERLSDLNPSAA
-1162 MNQRKKAAEDRNIIV
+1162 ARKESNESWVDFVNYINHNFDALHTIKNGKGLAAFMREIDPNTKYKEMAVMIVDSSIYADRLGLIEGYFDPNANVLVLPVSSEIYNNT
-1177 DKLKNIKNQPM
+1177 DKLKEYLTSDYMKTIFRHEFTHAQDVARGVPAQP
-1188 LQNTQTGEILIPTG
+1188 
-1202 IGNIR
+1202 
-1207 IVDKSALEDQ
+1207 VSDKDSEYYNNPAEFNAYSQQAIQHIADALNKMGSFYSDIALENW
-1217 SVAFGYEPETRSFIV
+1217 ASFLKYSMQVITDSRDGTN
-1232 PIPKIQSKTIKQIQN
+1232 KALLNFNQRNKRRFLN
-1247 YVAKQDL
+1247 
-1254 ETAMFHEDIHRLDH
+1254 RLYQTYNMY
-1268 KGESDIDIK
+1268 K
-1277 SEFMK
+1277 S
-1282 ELNPDVS
+1282 
-1289 MKEYFN
+1289 
-1295 RPEEAHAYA
+1295 
-1304 QQRAAQI
+1304 Q
-1311 AENISKMTTTERLN
+1311 TE
-1325 VAGNAEFIDRMT
+1325 GM
-1337 DRVSKYYE
+1337 
-1345 WNTANT
+1345 
-1351 NYFRGLMEDLKSYI
+1351 
-1365 LNNLTDDVYYQG
+1365 YYQG
-1377 AGKHLAGFD
+1377 AGKHIAGFD

-1560 EVMKTRQDAEK
+1560 EVIRTRQDAEK

-1601 PAENSDDINDKKRSV
+1601 PAENADDINDKKRSV
-1616 WQKTLDI
+1616 WQKTLDL

-1647 WDEALAIAKLNPN
+1647 WDEALAIATLNPN

-1708 NDTHDSVFLIGL
+1708 NDTHDSMFLIGL

-1906 VRAAIATKYGKSKV
+1906 VRAAIATKYGKSQV

-2025 EFKKLSTTNE
+2025 EFKKLSTTNK

-2045 LLGHTAV
+2045 LMGHTAV

-2104 VSPFTSIYE
+2104 VSPFTSIFE

-2173 IKLDSFGAM
+2173 IKLDAFGAM

-2232 LEGEI
+2232 VEGELG
-2237 DKFIP
+2237 KFIP
-2242 TIASDAAKALGH
+2242 TIASDAAKAFGH